1 MPGIVV
7 FRRRWSVGSDDLVLP
22 AIFLFLLHTTWFVIL
37 SVVLFGLAYNP
48 NEACSLNLVDH
59 GRGYLGILLSCMIA
73 EMAIIWLSMRGG
85 ILYTEP
91 RESMQYVLYVRLA
104 ILLIEFIYAIVG
116 IVWLTHYYNSCNDV
130 TAKNVTLGMVVCNWV
145 VILSV
150 CITVFCVF
158 DPTGRTFV
166 KLRATKRRQRN
177 LRTYN
182 LRSHPHPHAQA
193 TAGPAVS
200 LGSRPLLTEHPTEPP
215 MAASQKM
222 EALKHLELASRLGR
236 TGCSGAPNPGIV
248 FQSCPSGP
256 TQTLQIHTEAEKCCL
271 CPSRPR
277 FAPGVTIE
285 EDNCCGCNAI
295 AIRRHF
301 LDENMNS
308 VDIVY
313 TSCHDAVY
321 ETPFYVAVDHDK
333 KKVVISIRGT
343 LSPKDALTDLTGDA
357 ERLPVEGH
365 HGTWLGHKGM
375 VLSAEYI
382 KKKLEQEMVLSQAFG
397 RDLGRG
403 TKHYGLIVVGH
414 SLGAG
419 TAAILSFLLRPQYPT
434 IKCFAYSP
442 PGGLLSE
449 DAMEY
454 SKEFVTAVVLGK
466 DLVPRI
472 GLSQLEGFRRQLLDV
487 LQRSTKPKWR
497 IIIGATKCIPKSE
510 LPEEAEVT
518 AMASNRLSTHPSDLT
533 IALSASTPLYPP
545 GRIIHVVH
553 NHPAEHCC
561 CCEQEEPTYFAI
573 WGDNKAFNEVIISP
587 AMLHEHLPY
596 VVMEGLNKVLENYN
610 KGKTALLSAAK
621 VMVSP
626 TEVDLTPELIFQQ
639 QPLPTGPPGSSVHSL
654 EPPPAA
660 QRSSSIKSKSQS
672 EISLE
677 GFYETKALS
686 PARKDP
692 VELLL
697 LTTQERLSVE
707 LQARRAPLATMES
720 LSDNESIYSFDSRR
734 SSGFRSIRGS
744 PSLHAVMERDEGH
757 CFYIDP
763 AIPEE
768 NPSLSSRTELLAA
781 DSLSKHS
788 QDTQP
793 LEAGLGDGGGGGESP
808 RRRSSG
814 EEGGSSPAPARG
826 ELTLHNGRLGDS
838 PSPQVL
844 EFAEFIDSLFN
855 LDSKSSSFQDLYC
868 MMLSESPGGD
878 YGALPKS
885 VSEQEILLRAQYEPN
900 LVPKPPRLFAG
911 STDPSSGISVS
922 PSFPLSSSGE
932 LMDLTPTGLSS
943 QECLAADK
951 IRTSPTGHSASPSKQ
966 EDLMISALYQSVKA
980 PGVRHKPGGRRAG
993 RAGKGPGGARQPPA
1007 RIRHSSKGPSLPPP
1021 LPGHSSFALPS
1032 PWGPEA
1038 GQELLSALTD
1048 PRAPG
1053 RGRAALPERCRQQPK
1068 PRLRSEL
1075 LAPEPLRVLGAARP
1089 GAALGGQRCVLTP
1102 WMPVFETKPFATSSP
1117 PCGWATSLL
1126 GRISLLPF
1134 EGGLEKEL
1142 LPGAA
1147 APAPL
1152 LAPVSSKGSLR
1163 RVQEGC
1169 LIGSPRLPPPDPTA
1183 L

>member
-22 AIFLFLLHTTWFVIL
+22 AVFLFLLHTTWFVIL
-37 SVVLFGLAYNP
+37 SVVLFGLVYNP
-48 NEACSLNLVDH
+48 NETCSLNLVDH

-73 EMAIIWLSMRGG
+73 ELAIIWLSMRGS

-91 RESMQYVLYVRLA
+91 RDSMQYVLYVRLA
-104 ILLIEFIYAIVG
+104 ILVIEFVYAIVG
-116 IVWLTHYYNSCNDV
+116 IVWLTQYYTSCNDI
-130 TAKNVTLGMVVCNWV
+130 TAKSVTLGMVVCNWV

-150 CITVFCVF
+150 CITVLCVF

-182 LRSHPHPHAQA
+182 LRHRLEEGQASSWTRRLKVFLCCTRTKDSQSDAYSEIAYLFAEFFRDLDIVPSDIIAGLVLLRQRQRAKRSAVLDEANNDILAFLSGMPVTRNTKYLDLKNAQEMQRYREVCYYMLFA
-193 TAGPAVS
+193 LAAYGWPIY
-200 LGSRPLLTEHPTEPP
+200 LMRKPTCG
-215 MAASQKM
+215 
-222 EALKHLELASRLGR
+222 LCRLARS
-236 TGCSGAPNPGIV
+236 CS
-248 FQSCPSGP
+248 C
-256 TQTLQIHTEAEKCCL
+256 CCL

-277 FAPGVTIE
+277 YAPGVTIE

-301 LDENMNS
+301 LDENMTS

-419 TAAILSFLLRPQYPT
+419 TAAILSFLLRPQYPSL
-434 IKCFAYSP
+434 KCFAYSP

-466 DLVPRI
+466 DLVPRQVEKI

-497 IIIGATKCIPKSE
+497 IIVGATKCIPKSE
-510 LPEEAEVT
+510 LPEEPEENSVT
-518 AMASNRLSTHPSDLT
+518 SNRLWTHPSDLT

-553 NHPAEHCC
+553 NHPAEQCC
-561 CCEQEEPTYFAI
+561 CCEQEDPTYFAI

-626 TEVDLTPELIFQQ
+626 TEVDLTPELIFQS
-639 QPLPTGPPGSSVHSL
+639 QPLPSCPSVQIGTGAIPADRRNSST
-654 EPPPAA
+654 
-660 QRSSSIKSKSQS
+660 KSKSHS

-677 GFYETKALS
+677 GFYETKPLS
-686 PARKDP
+686 PVQKDP

-697 LTTQERLSVE
+697 LDTKERLSVE
-707 LQARRAPLATMES
+707 LQDRRAPLATMES

-744 PSLHAVMERDEGH
+744 PSLHAVMEKDETH

-763 AIPEE
+763 VIPEE

-788 QDTQP
+788 QETQP
-793 LEAGLGDGGGGGESP
+793 PENVLNSGGTTPQRRCSAEGAGSDGEHTSSSP
-808 RRRSSG
+808 R
-814 EEGGSSPAPARG
+814 EEPA
-826 ELTLHNGRLGDS
+826 LHNGRLADV

-855 LDSKSSSFQDLYC
+855 LDSKSSSFQDIYC
-868 MMLSESPGGD
+868 MMVSDSSSDFAEI
-878 YGALPKS
+878 PKS
-885 VSEQEILLRAQYEPN
+885 VSDQEILLRAQYEPN

-932 LMDLTPTGLSS
+932 LMDITPTGVSS
-943 QECLAADK
+943 QECLATDK
-951 IRTSPTGHSASPSKQ
+951 IRTSTPSGHVTSPAKQ
-966 EDLMISALYQSVKA
+966 DDLMISAL
-980 PGVRHKPGGRRAG
+980 
-993 RAGKGPGGARQPPA
+993 
-1007 RIRHSSKGPSLPPP
+1007 
-1021 LPGHSSFALPS
+1021 
-1032 PWGPEA
+1032 
-1038 GQELLSALTD
+1038 
-1048 PRAPG
+1048 
-1053 RGRAALPERCRQQPK
+1053 
-1068 PRLRSEL
+1068 
-1075 LAPEPLRVLGAARP
+1075 
-1089 GAALGGQRCVLTP
+1089 
-1102 WMPVFETKPFATSSP
+1102 
-1117 PCGWATSLL
+1117 
-1126 GRISLLPF
+1126 
-1134 EGGLEKEL
+1134 
-1142 LPGAA
+1142 
-1147 APAPL
+1147 
-1152 LAPVSSKGSLR
+1152 
-1163 RVQEGC
+1163 
-1169 LIGSPRLPPPDPTA
+1169 
-1183 L
+1183 

>member
-22 AIFLFLLHTTWFVIL
+22 AVFLFLLHTTWFVIL
-37 SVVLFGLAYNP
+37 SVVLFGLVYNP
-48 NEACSLNLVDH
+48 NETCSLNLVDH

-73 EMAIIWLSMRGG
+73 ELAIIWLSMRGS

-91 RESMQYVLYVRLA
+91 RDSMQYVLYVRLA
-104 ILLIEFIYAIVG
+104 ILVIEFVYAIVG
-116 IVWLTHYYNSCNDV
+116 IVWLTQYYTSCNDI
-130 TAKNVTLGMVVCNWV
+130 TAKSVTLGMVVCNWV

-150 CITVFCVF
+150 CITVLCVF

-182 LRSHPHPHAQA
+182 LRHRLEEGQASSWTRRLKVFLCCTRTKDSQSDAYSEIAYLFAEFFRDLDIVPSDIIAGLVLLRQRQRAKRNAVLDEANNDILAFLSGMPVTRNTKYLDLKNAQEMQRYREVCYYMLFA
-193 TAGPAVS
+193 LAAYGWPIY
-200 LGSRPLLTEHPTEPP
+200 LMRKPTCG
-215 MAASQKM
+215 
-222 EALKHLELASRLGR
+222 LCRLARS
-236 TGCSGAPNPGIV
+236 CS
-248 FQSCPSGP
+248 C
-256 TQTLQIHTEAEKCCL
+256 CCL

-277 FAPGVTIE
+277 YAPGVTIE

-301 LDENMNS
+301 LDENMTS

-419 TAAILSFLLRPQYPT
+419 TAAILSFLLRPQYPSL
-434 IKCFAYSP
+434 KCFAYSP

-497 IIIGATKCIPKSE
+497 IIVGATKCIPKSE
-510 LPEEAEVT
+510 LPEETEENSAP
-518 AMASNRLSTHPSDLT
+518 SNRLWAHPSDLT

-553 NHPAEHCC
+553 NHPAEQCC
-561 CCEQEEPTYFAI
+561 CCEQEDPTYFAI

-626 TEVDLTPELIFQQ
+626 TEVDLTPELIFQS
-639 QPLPTGPPGSSVHSL
+639 QPLPSGPSIQVGTGAIPAERRNSST
-654 EPPPAA
+654 
-660 QRSSSIKSKSQS
+660 KSKSHS

-677 GFYETKALS
+677 GFYETKPLS
-686 PARKDP
+686 PVQKDP

-697 LTTQERLSVE
+697 LDTKERLSVE
-707 LQARRAPLATMES
+707 LQDRRAPLATMES

-744 PSLHAVMERDEGH
+744 PSLHAVMEKDETH

-763 AIPEE
+763 IIPEE

-788 QDTQP
+788 QETQP
-793 LEAGLGDGGGGGESP
+793 PENVLNSGGSTPQRRCSAQGARSDGECSSSSP
-808 RRRSSG
+808 R
-814 EEGGSSPAPARG
+814 EEPA
-826 ELTLHNGRLGDS
+826 LHNGRLADV

-855 LDSKSSSFQDLYC
+855 LDSKSSSFQDIYC
-868 MMLSESPGGD
+868 MMVSDSSSDFAE
-878 YGALPKS
+878 LPKS
-885 VSEQEILLRAQYEPN
+885 MSDQEILLRAQYEPN

-932 LMDLTPTGLSS
+932 LMDITPMGVSS
-943 QECLAADK
+943 QECLTTEK
-951 IRTSPTGHSASPSKQ
+951 IRTSTPSGHVTSPAKQ
-966 EDLMISALYQSVKA
+966 DDLMISAL
-980 PGVRHKPGGRRAG
+980 
-993 RAGKGPGGARQPPA
+993 
-1007 RIRHSSKGPSLPPP
+1007 
-1021 LPGHSSFALPS
+1021 
-1032 PWGPEA
+1032 
-1038 GQELLSALTD
+1038 
-1048 PRAPG
+1048 
-1053 RGRAALPERCRQQPK
+1053 
-1068 PRLRSEL
+1068 
-1075 LAPEPLRVLGAARP
+1075 
-1089 GAALGGQRCVLTP
+1089 
-1102 WMPVFETKPFATSSP
+1102 
-1117 PCGWATSLL
+1117 
-1126 GRISLLPF
+1126 
-1134 EGGLEKEL
+1134 
-1142 LPGAA
+1142 
-1147 APAPL
+1147 
-1152 LAPVSSKGSLR
+1152 
-1163 RVQEGC
+1163 
-1169 LIGSPRLPPPDPTA
+1169 
-1183 L
+1183 

>member
-22 AIFLFLLHTTWFVIL
+22 AVFLFLLHTTWFVIL
-37 SVVLFGLAYNP
+37 SVVLFGLVYNP
-48 NEACSLNLVDH
+48 NETCSLNLVDH

-73 EMAIIWLSMRGG
+73 EVAIIWLSMRGS

-91 RESMQYVLYVRLA
+91 RDSMQYVLYVRLA
-104 ILLIEFIYAIVG
+104 ILVIEFVYAIVG
-116 IVWLTHYYNSCNDV
+116 IVWLTQYYTSCNDI
-130 TAKNVTLGMVVCNWV
+130 TAKSVTLGTYLECG
-145 VILSV
+145 LCAFPV
-150 CITVFCVF
+150 CITVLCVF

-182 LRSHPHPHAQA
+182 LRHRLEEGQASSWTRRLKVFLCCTRTKDSQSVGTKYLLSESKLHVWWRYVTSAERGSVGIFVLVSQRRIFMSVFDLQANNDILAFLSGMPVTRNTKYLDLKNAQEMQRYKEVCYYMLFA
-193 TAGPAVS
+193 LAAYGWPIY
-200 LGSRPLLTEHPTEPP
+200 LMRKPTCG
-215 MAASQKM
+215 
-222 EALKHLELASRLGR
+222 LCRLARS
-236 TGCSGAPNPGIV
+236 CS
-248 FQSCPSGP
+248 C
-256 TQTLQIHTEAEKCCL
+256 CCL

-277 FAPGVTIE
+277 YAPSVTIE

-301 LDENMNS
+301 LDENMTS

-419 TAAILSFLLRPQYPT
+419 TAAILSFLLRPQYPSL
-434 IKCFAYSP
+434 KCFAYSP

-466 DLVPRI
+466 DLVPRQVEKI

-487 LQRSTKPKWR
+487 LQRSNKPKWR
-497 IIIGATKCIPKSE
+497 IIVGATKCIPKSE
-510 LPEEAEVT
+510 LPEETEENSVT
-518 AMASNRLSTHPSDLT
+518 SNRLWTHPSDLT

-553 NHPAEHCC
+553 NHPAEQCC
-561 CCEQEEPTYFAI
+561 CCEQEDPTYFAI

-626 TEVDLTPELIFQQ
+626 TEVDLTPELIFQN
-639 QPLPTGPPGSSVHSL
+639 QPLPSGPSVHIGTG
-654 EPPPAA
+654 AITVD
-660 QRSSSIKSKSQS
+660 RRNSSTKSKSHS

-677 GFYETKALS
+677 GFYETKPLS
-686 PARKDP
+686 PVQKDP

-697 LTTQERLSVE
+697 LDTKERLSVE
-707 LQARRAPLATMES
+707 LQDRRAPLATMES

-744 PSLHAVMERDEGH
+744 PSLHAVMEKDETH

-763 AIPEE
+763 VIPEE

-788 QDTQP
+788 QETQAP
-793 LEAGLGDGGGGGESP
+793 DNVLNSGGTTP
-808 RRRSSG
+808 QRRCS
-814 EEGGSSPAPARG
+814 EEGASSEGDRVSLAPRE
-826 ELTLHNGRLGDS
+826 ELSLQNGRLTDV

-855 LDSKSSSFQDLYC
+855 LDSKSSSFQDIYC
-868 MMLSESPGGD
+868 MMVSDSSSDFAEM
-878 YGALPKS
+878 PKS
-885 VSEQEILLRAQYEPN
+885 VSDQEILLRAQYEPN

-932 LMDLTPTGLSS
+932 LMDITPTGVSS
-943 QECLAADK
+943 QECLATDK
-951 IRTSPTGHSASPSKQ
+951 IRTSTPSGHVTSPAKQ
-966 EDLMISALYQSVKA
+966 DDLMISAL
-980 PGVRHKPGGRRAG
+980 
-993 RAGKGPGGARQPPA
+993 
-1007 RIRHSSKGPSLPPP
+1007 
-1021 LPGHSSFALPS
+1021 
-1032 PWGPEA
+1032 
-1038 GQELLSALTD
+1038 
-1048 PRAPG
+1048 
-1053 RGRAALPERCRQQPK
+1053 
-1068 PRLRSEL
+1068 
-1075 LAPEPLRVLGAARP
+1075 
-1089 GAALGGQRCVLTP
+1089 
-1102 WMPVFETKPFATSSP
+1102 
-1117 PCGWATSLL
+1117 
-1126 GRISLLPF
+1126 
-1134 EGGLEKEL
+1134 
-1142 LPGAA
+1142 
-1147 APAPL
+1147 
-1152 LAPVSSKGSLR
+1152 
-1163 RVQEGC
+1163 
-1169 LIGSPRLPPPDPTA
+1169 
-1183 L
+1183 

>member
-22 AIFLFLLHTTWFVIL
+22 AVFLFLLHTTWFVIL
-37 SVVLFGLAYNP
+37 SVVLFGLVYNP

-73 EMAIIWLSMRGG
+73 EVAIIWLSMRGS

-91 RESMQYVLYVRLA
+91 RDSMQYVLYVRLA
-104 ILLIEFIYAIVG
+104 ILLIEFVYAIVG
-116 IVWLTHYYNSCNDV
+116 IVWLTQYYTSCNDI
-130 TAKNVTLGMVVCNWV
+130 TAKSVTLGMVVCNWV

-150 CITVFCVF
+150 CITVLCVF

-182 LRSHPHPHAQA
+182 LRHRLEEGQASSWTRRLKVFLCCTRTKDSQSDAYSEIAYLFAEFFRDLDIVPSDIIAGLVLLRQRQRAKRNAVLDEANNDILAFLSGMPVTRNTKYLDLKNAQEMQRYKEVCYYMLFA
-193 TAGPAVS
+193 LAAYGWPIY
-200 LGSRPLLTEHPTEPP
+200 LMRKPTCG
-215 MAASQKM
+215 
-222 EALKHLELASRLGR
+222 LCRLARS
-236 TGCSGAPNPGIV
+236 CS
-248 FQSCPSGP
+248 C
-256 TQTLQIHTEAEKCCL
+256 CCL

-277 FAPGVTIE
+277 YAPSVTIE

-301 LDENMNS
+301 LDENMTS

-419 TAAILSFLLRPQYPT
+419 TAAILSFLLRPQYPSL
-434 IKCFAYSP
+434 KCFAYSP

-487 LQRSTKPKWR
+487 LQRSNKPKWR
-497 IIIGATKCIPKSE
+497 IIVGATKCIPKTE
-510 LPEEAEVT
+510 LPEETEENSVT
-518 AMASNRLSTHPSDLT
+518 SNRLWTHPSDLT

-553 NHPAEHCC
+553 NHPAEQCC
-561 CCEQEEPTYFAI
+561 CCEQEDPTYFAI

-626 TEVDLTPELIFQQ
+626 TEVDLTPELIFQS
-639 QPLPTGPPGSSVHSL
+639 QPLPSGPSVQIGTGAITADLRNSST
-654 EPPPAA
+654 
-660 QRSSSIKSKSQS
+660 KSKSHS

-677 GFYETKALS
+677 GFYETKPLS
-686 PARKDP
+686 PVQKDP

-697 LTTQERLSVE
+697 LDTKERLSVE
-707 LQARRAPLATMES
+707 LQDRRAPLATMES
-720 LSDNESIYSFDSRR
+720 LSDNESLYSFDSRR

-744 PSLHAVMERDEGH
+744 PSLHAVMEKDETH

-788 QDTQP
+788 QETQP
-793 LEAGLGDGGGGGESP
+793 PDNVLNSGGTTP
-808 RRRSSG
+808 QRRCS
-814 EEGGSSPAPARG
+814 EEGASSEGDRVSLPPRE
-826 ELTLHNGRLGDS
+826 ELSLQNGRLTDV

-855 LDSKSSSFQDLYC
+855 LDSKSSSFQDIYC
-868 MMLSESPGGD
+868 MMVSDSSSDFAEM
-878 YGALPKS
+878 PKS
-885 VSEQEILLRAQYEPN
+885 VSDQEILLRAQYEPN

-932 LMDLTPTGLSS
+932 LMDITPTGVSS
-943 QECLAADK
+943 QECLATEK
-951 IRTSPTGHSASPSKQ
+951 IRTSTPSGHVTSPAKQ
-966 EDLMISALYQSVKA
+966 DDLMISAL
-980 PGVRHKPGGRRAG
+980 
-993 RAGKGPGGARQPPA
+993 
-1007 RIRHSSKGPSLPPP
+1007 
-1021 LPGHSSFALPS
+1021 
-1032 PWGPEA
+1032 
-1038 GQELLSALTD
+1038 
-1048 PRAPG
+1048 
-1053 RGRAALPERCRQQPK
+1053 
-1068 PRLRSEL
+1068 
-1075 LAPEPLRVLGAARP
+1075 
-1089 GAALGGQRCVLTP
+1089 
-1102 WMPVFETKPFATSSP
+1102 
-1117 PCGWATSLL
+1117 
-1126 GRISLLPF
+1126 
-1134 EGGLEKEL
+1134 
-1142 LPGAA
+1142 
-1147 APAPL
+1147 
-1152 LAPVSSKGSLR
+1152 
-1163 RVQEGC
+1163 
-1169 LIGSPRLPPPDPTA
+1169 
-1183 L
+1183 

>member
-22 AIFLFLLHTTWFVIL
+22 AVFLFLLHTTWFVIL
-37 SVVLFGLAYNP
+37 SVVLFGLVYNP
-48 NEACSLNLVDH
+48 NETCSLNLVDH

-73 EMAIIWLSMRGG
+73 EVAIIWLSMRGS

-91 RESMQYVLYVRLA
+91 RDSMQYVLYVRLA
-104 ILLIEFIYAIVG
+104 ILVIEFVYAIVG
-116 IVWLTHYYNSCNDV
+116 IVWLTQYYTSCNDI
-130 TAKNVTLGMVVCNWV
+130 TAKSVTLGTYLECG
-145 VILSV
+145 LCAFLV
-150 CITVFCVF
+150 CITVLCVF

-182 LRSHPHPHAQA
+182 LRHRLEEGQASSWTRRLKVFLCCTRTKDSQSDAYSEIAYLFAEFFRDLDIVPSDIIAGLVLLRQRQRAKRNAVLDEANNDILAFLSGMPVTRNTKYLDLKNAQEMQRYKEVCYYMLFA
-193 TAGPAVS
+193 LAAYGWPIY
-200 LGSRPLLTEHPTEPP
+200 LMRKPTCG
-215 MAASQKM
+215 
-222 EALKHLELASRLGR
+222 LCRLARS
-236 TGCSGAPNPGIV
+236 CS
-248 FQSCPSGP
+248 C
-256 TQTLQIHTEAEKCCL
+256 CCL

-277 FAPGVTIE
+277 YAPSVTIE

-301 LDENMNS
+301 LDENMTS

-419 TAAILSFLLRPQYPT
+419 TAAILSFLLRPQYPSL
-434 IKCFAYSP
+434 KCFAYSP

-466 DLVPRI
+466 DLVPRQVEKI

-487 LQRSTKPKWR
+487 LQRSNKPKWR
-497 IIIGATKCIPKSE
+497 IIVGATKCIPKSE
-510 LPEEAEVT
+510 LPEETEENSVT
-518 AMASNRLSTHPSDLT
+518 SNRLWTHPSDLT

-553 NHPAEHCC
+553 NHPAEQCC
-561 CCEQEEPTYFAI
+561 CCEQEDPTYFAI

-626 TEVDLTPELIFQQ
+626 TEVDLTPELIFQN
-639 QPLPTGPPGSSVHSL
+639 QPLPSGPSVQIGTGAITVDRRNSST
-654 EPPPAA
+654 
-660 QRSSSIKSKSQS
+660 KSKSHS

-677 GFYETKALS
+677 GFYETKPLS
-686 PARKDP
+686 PVQKDP

-697 LTTQERLSVE
+697 LDTKERLSVE
-707 LQARRAPLATMES
+707 LQDRRAPLATMES

-744 PSLHAVMERDEGH
+744 PSLHAVMEKDETH

-763 AIPEE
+763 VIPEE

-788 QDTQP
+788 QETQAP
-793 LEAGLGDGGGGGESP
+793 DNVLNSGGTTP
-808 RRRSSG
+808 QRRCS
-814 EEGGSSPAPARG
+814 EEGASSEGDRVSLAPRE
-826 ELTLHNGRLGDS
+826 ELSLQNGRLTDV

-855 LDSKSSSFQDLYC
+855 LDSKSSSFQDIYC
-868 MMLSESPGGD
+868 MMVSDSSSDFAEM
-878 YGALPKS
+878 PKS
-885 VSEQEILLRAQYEPN
+885 VSDQEILLRAQYEPN

-932 LMDLTPTGLSS
+932 LMDITPTGVSS
-943 QECLAADK
+943 QECLATDK
-951 IRTSPTGHSASPSKQ
+951 IRTSTPSGHVTSPAKQ
-966 EDLMISALYQSVKA
+966 DDLMISAL
-980 PGVRHKPGGRRAG
+980 
-993 RAGKGPGGARQPPA
+993 
-1007 RIRHSSKGPSLPPP
+1007 
-1021 LPGHSSFALPS
+1021 
-1032 PWGPEA
+1032 
-1038 GQELLSALTD
+1038 
-1048 PRAPG
+1048 
-1053 RGRAALPERCRQQPK
+1053 
-1068 PRLRSEL
+1068 
-1075 LAPEPLRVLGAARP
+1075 
-1089 GAALGGQRCVLTP
+1089 
-1102 WMPVFETKPFATSSP
+1102 
-1117 PCGWATSLL
+1117 
-1126 GRISLLPF
+1126 
-1134 EGGLEKEL
+1134 
-1142 LPGAA
+1142 
-1147 APAPL
+1147 
-1152 LAPVSSKGSLR
+1152 
-1163 RVQEGC
+1163 
-1169 LIGSPRLPPPDPTA
+1169 
-1183 L
+1183 

>member
-1 MPGIVV
+1 AFPAGILFLTLCPVLRLPTPQLLLLLLLQALSLWILQDAYSEIAYLFAEF
-7 FRRRWSVGSDDLVLP
+7 FRDLDIVPSDIIAGLVLLRQRQR
-22 AIFLFLLHTTWFVIL
+22 AKRNAVLDEANNDILAFLSGMPVTRNTKYLDLKNAQEMQRYREVCYYM
-37 SVVLFGLAYNP
+37 LFALAAYGWPIYLMRKPTCGL
-48 NEACSLNLVDH
+48 C
-59 GRGYLGILLSCMIA
+59 
-73 EMAIIWLSMRGG
+73 
-85 ILYTEP
+85 
-91 RESMQYVLYVRLA
+91 RLA
-104 ILLIEFIYAIVG
+104 R
-116 IVWLTHYYNSCNDV
+116 SC
-130 TAKNVTLGMVVCNWV
+130 
-145 VILSV
+145 
-150 CITVFCVF
+150 
-158 DPTGRTFV
+158 
-166 KLRATKRRQRN
+166 
-177 LRTYN
+177 
-182 LRSHPHPHAQA
+182 
-193 TAGPAVS
+193 
-200 LGSRPLLTEHPTEPP
+200 
-215 MAASQKM
+215 
-222 EALKHLELASRLGR
+222 
-236 TGCSGAPNPGIV
+236 
-248 FQSCPSGP
+248 SC
-256 TQTLQIHTEAEKCCL
+256 CCL

-277 FAPGVTIE
+277 YAPGVTIE

-301 LDENMNS
+301 LDENMTS

-419 TAAILSFLLRPQYPT
+419 TAAILSFLLRPQYPSL
-434 IKCFAYSP
+434 KCFAYSP

-497 IIIGATKCIPKSE
+497 IIVGATKCIPKSE
-510 LPEEAEVT
+510 LPEEPEENSVT
-518 AMASNRLSTHPSDLT
+518 SNRLWTHPSDLT

-553 NHPAEHCC
+553 NHPAEQCC
-561 CCEQEEPTYFAI
+561 CCEQEDPTYFAI

-626 TEVDLTPELIFQQ
+626 TEVDLTPELIFQS
-639 QPLPTGPPGSSVHSL
+639 QPLPSCPTVQIGTGAIPVDRRNSST
-654 EPPPAA
+654 
-660 QRSSSIKSKSQS
+660 KSKSHS

-677 GFYETKALS
+677 GFYETKPLS
-686 PARKDP
+686 PVQKDP

-697 LTTQERLSVE
+697 LDTKERLSVE
-707 LQARRAPLATMES
+707 LQDRRAPLATMES

-744 PSLHAVMERDEGH
+744 PSLHAVMEKDETH

-763 AIPEE
+763 VIPEE

-788 QDTQP
+788 QETQP
-793 LEAGLGDGGGGGESP
+793 PENVLNSGGTTPQRRCSAEGTGEP
-808 RRRSSG
+808 
-814 EEGGSSPAPARG
+814 P
-826 ELTLHNGRLGDS
+826 LHNGRLADV

-855 LDSKSSSFQDLYC
+855 LDSKSSSFQDIYC
-868 MMLSESPGGD
+868 MMVSDSSSDFAEI
-878 YGALPKS
+878 PKS
-885 VSEQEILLRAQYEPN
+885 VSDQEILLRAQYEPN

-932 LMDLTPTGLSS
+932 LMDITPTGVSS
-943 QECLAADK
+943 QECLATDK
-951 IRTSPTGHSASPSKQ
+951 IRTSTPSGHVTSPAKQ
-966 EDLMISALYQSVKA
+966 DDLMISAL
-980 PGVRHKPGGRRAG
+980 
-993 RAGKGPGGARQPPA
+993 
-1007 RIRHSSKGPSLPPP
+1007 
-1021 LPGHSSFALPS
+1021 
-1032 PWGPEA
+1032 
-1038 GQELLSALTD
+1038 
-1048 PRAPG
+1048 
-1053 RGRAALPERCRQQPK
+1053 
-1068 PRLRSEL
+1068 
-1075 LAPEPLRVLGAARP
+1075 
-1089 GAALGGQRCVLTP
+1089 
-1102 WMPVFETKPFATSSP
+1102 
-1117 PCGWATSLL
+1117 
-1126 GRISLLPF
+1126 
-1134 EGGLEKEL
+1134 
-1142 LPGAA
+1142 
-1147 APAPL
+1147 
-1152 LAPVSSKGSLR
+1152 
-1163 RVQEGC
+1163 
-1169 LIGSPRLPPPDPTA
+1169 
-1183 L
+1183 

>member
-22 AIFLFLLHTTWFVIL
+22 AVFLFLLHTTWFVIL
-37 SVVLFGLAYNP
+37 SVVLFGLVYNP
-48 NEACSLNLVDH
+48 NETCSLNLVDH

-73 EMAIIWLSMRGG
+73 ELAIIWLSMRGS

-91 RESMQYVLYVRLA
+91 RDSMQYVLYVRLA
-104 ILLIEFIYAIVG
+104 ILVIEFVYAIVG
-116 IVWLTHYYNSCNDV
+116 IVWLTQYYTSCNDI
-130 TAKNVTLGMVVCNWV
+130 TAKSVTLGME
-145 VILSV
+145 LERGLGAV
-150 CITVFCVF
+150 CITVLCVF

-182 LRSHPHPHAQA
+182 LRHRLEEGQASSWTRRLKVFLCCTRTKDSQSDAYSEIAYLFAEFFRDLDIVPSDIIAGLVLLRQRQRAKRNAVLDEANNDILAFLSGMPVTRNTKYLDLKNAQEMQRYREVCYYMLFA
-193 TAGPAVS
+193 LAAYGWPIY
-200 LGSRPLLTEHPTEPP
+200 LMRKPTCG
-215 MAASQKM
+215 
-222 EALKHLELASRLGR
+222 LCRLARS
-236 TGCSGAPNPGIV
+236 CS
-248 FQSCPSGP
+248 C
-256 TQTLQIHTEAEKCCL
+256 CCL

-277 FAPGVTIE
+277 YAPGVTIE

-301 LDENMNS
+301 LDENMTS

-419 TAAILSFLLRPQYPT
+419 TAAILSFLLRPQYPSL
-434 IKCFAYSP
+434 KCFAYSP

-466 DLVPRI
+466 DLVPRQVEQI

-497 IIIGATKCIPKSE
+497 IIVGATKCIPKSE
-510 LPEEAEVT
+510 LPEEPEENSVT
-518 AMASNRLSTHPSDLT
+518 SNRLWTHPSDLT

-553 NHPAEHCC
+553 NHPAEQCC
-561 CCEQEEPTYFAI
+561 CCEQEDPTYFAI

-626 TEVDLTPELIFQQ
+626 TEVDLTPELIFQS
-639 QPLPTGPPGSSVHSL
+639 QPLPSCPSVQIGTGAIPVDRRNSST
-654 EPPPAA
+654 
-660 QRSSSIKSKSQS
+660 KSKSHS

-677 GFYETKALS
+677 GFYETKPLS
-686 PARKDP
+686 PVQKDP

-697 LTTQERLSVE
+697 LDTKERLSVE
-707 LQARRAPLATMES
+707 LQDRRAPLATMES

-744 PSLHAVMERDEGH
+744 PSLHAVMEKDETH

-763 AIPEE
+763 VIPEE

-788 QDTQP
+788 QETQP
-793 LEAGLGDGGGGGESP
+793 PENVLNSGGTTPQRRCSAEGTGSDGERTSSSP
-808 RRRSSG
+808 R
-814 EEGGSSPAPARG
+814 EEPA
-826 ELTLHNGRLGDS
+826 LHNGRLADV

-855 LDSKSSSFQDLYC
+855 LDSKSSSFQDIYC
-868 MMLSESPGGD
+868 MMVSDSSSDFAEI
-878 YGALPKS
+878 PKS
-885 VSEQEILLRAQYEPN
+885 VSDQEILLRAQYEPN

-932 LMDLTPTGLSS
+932 LMDITPTGVSS
-943 QECLAADK
+943 QECLATDK
-951 IRTSPTGHSASPSKQ
+951 IRTSTPSGHVTSPAKQ
-966 EDLMISALYQSVKA
+966 DDLMISAL
-980 PGVRHKPGGRRAG
+980 
-993 RAGKGPGGARQPPA
+993 
-1007 RIRHSSKGPSLPPP
+1007 
-1021 LPGHSSFALPS
+1021 
-1032 PWGPEA
+1032 
-1038 GQELLSALTD
+1038 
-1048 PRAPG
+1048 
-1053 RGRAALPERCRQQPK
+1053 
-1068 PRLRSEL
+1068 
-1075 LAPEPLRVLGAARP
+1075 
-1089 GAALGGQRCVLTP
+1089 
-1102 WMPVFETKPFATSSP
+1102 
-1117 PCGWATSLL
+1117 
-1126 GRISLLPF
+1126 
-1134 EGGLEKEL
+1134 
-1142 LPGAA
+1142 
-1147 APAPL
+1147 
-1152 LAPVSSKGSLR
+1152 
-1163 RVQEGC
+1163 
-1169 LIGSPRLPPPDPTA
+1169 
-1183 L
+1183 

>member
-22 AIFLFLLHTTWFVIL
+22 AVFLFLLHTTWFVIL
-37 SVVLFGLAYNP
+37 SVVLFGLVYNP
-48 NEACSLNLVDH
+48 NETCSLNLVDH

-73 EMAIIWLSMRGG
+73 ELAIIWLSMRGS

-91 RESMQYVLYVRLA
+91 RDSMQYVLYVRLA
-104 ILLIEFIYAIVG
+104 ILVIEFVYAIVG
-116 IVWLTHYYNSCNDV
+116 IVWLTQYYTSCNDI
-130 TAKNVTLGMVVCNWV
+130 TAKSVTLGMVVCNWV

-150 CITVFCVF
+150 CITVLCVF

-182 LRSHPHPHAQA
+182 LRHRLEEGQASSWTRRLKVFLCCTRTKDSQSDAYSEIAYLFAEFFRDLDIVPSDIIAGLVLLRQRQRAKRNAVLDEANNDILAFLSGMPVTRNTKYLDLKNAQEMQRYREVCYYMLFA
-193 TAGPAVS
+193 LAAYGWPIY
-200 LGSRPLLTEHPTEPP
+200 LMRKPTCG
-215 MAASQKM
+215 
-222 EALKHLELASRLGR
+222 LCRLARS
-236 TGCSGAPNPGIV
+236 CS
-248 FQSCPSGP
+248 C
-256 TQTLQIHTEAEKCCL
+256 CCL

-277 FAPGVTIE
+277 YAPGVTIE

-301 LDENMNS
+301 LDENMTS

-419 TAAILSFLLRPQYPT
+419 TAAILSFLLRPQYPSL
-434 IKCFAYSP
+434 KCFAYSP

-497 IIIGATKCIPKSE
+497 IIVGATKCIPKSE
-510 LPEEAEVT
+510 LPEEPEENSVT
-518 AMASNRLSTHPSDLT
+518 SNRLWTHPSDLT

-553 NHPAEHCC
+553 NHPAEQCC
-561 CCEQEEPTYFAI
+561 CCEQEDPTYFAI

-626 TEVDLTPELIFQQ
+626 TEVDLTPELIFQS
-639 QPLPTGPPGSSVHSL
+639 QPLPSCPTVQIGTGAIPVDRRNSST
-654 EPPPAA
+654 
-660 QRSSSIKSKSQS
+660 KSKSHS

-677 GFYETKALS
+677 GFYETKPLS
-686 PARKDP
+686 PVQKDP

-697 LTTQERLSVE
+697 LDTKERLSVE
-707 LQARRAPLATMES
+707 LQDRRAPLATMES

-744 PSLHAVMERDEGH
+744 PSLHAVMEKDETH

-763 AIPEE
+763 VIPEE

-788 QDTQP
+788 QETQP
-793 LEAGLGDGGGGGESP
+793 PENVLNSGGTTPQRRCSAEGTGSDGERTSSSP
-808 RRRSSG
+808 R
-814 EEGGSSPAPARG
+814 EEPP
-826 ELTLHNGRLGDS
+826 LHNGRLADV

-855 LDSKSSSFQDLYC
+855 LDSKSSSFQDIYC
-868 MMLSESPGGD
+868 MMVSDSSSDFAEI
-878 YGALPKS
+878 PKS
-885 VSEQEILLRAQYEPN
+885 VSDQEILLRAQYEPN

-932 LMDLTPTGLSS
+932 LMDITPTGVSS
-943 QECLAADK
+943 QECLATDK
-951 IRTSPTGHSASPSKQ
+951 IRTSTPSGHVTSPAKQ
-966 EDLMISALYQSVKA
+966 DDLMISAL
-980 PGVRHKPGGRRAG
+980 
-993 RAGKGPGGARQPPA
+993 
-1007 RIRHSSKGPSLPPP
+1007 
-1021 LPGHSSFALPS
+1021 
-1032 PWGPEA
+1032 
-1038 GQELLSALTD
+1038 
-1048 PRAPG
+1048 
-1053 RGRAALPERCRQQPK
+1053 
-1068 PRLRSEL
+1068 
-1075 LAPEPLRVLGAARP
+1075 
-1089 GAALGGQRCVLTP
+1089 
-1102 WMPVFETKPFATSSP
+1102 
-1117 PCGWATSLL
+1117 
-1126 GRISLLPF
+1126 
-1134 EGGLEKEL
+1134 
-1142 LPGAA
+1142 
-1147 APAPL
+1147 
-1152 LAPVSSKGSLR
+1152 
-1163 RVQEGC
+1163 
-1169 LIGSPRLPPPDPTA
+1169 
-1183 L
+1183 

>member
-22 AIFLFLLHTTWFVIL
+22 AVFLFLLHTTWFVIL
-37 SVVLFGLAYNP
+37 SVVLFGLVYNP
-48 NEACSLNLVDH
+48 NETCSLNLVDH

-73 EMAIIWLSMRGG
+73 EVAIIWLSMRGS

-91 RESMQYVLYVRLA
+91 RDSMQYVLYVRLA
-104 ILLIEFIYAIVG
+104 ILVIEFVYAIVG
-116 IVWLTHYYNSCNDV
+116 IVWLTQYYTSCNDI
-130 TAKNVTLGMVVCNWV
+130 TAKSVTLGMVVCNWV

-150 CITVFCVF
+150 CITVLCVF

-182 LRSHPHPHAQA
+182 LRHRLEEGQASSWTRRLKVFLCCTRTKDSQSDAYSEIAYLFAEFFRDLDIVPSDIIAGLVLLRQRQRAKRSAVLDEANNDILAFLSGMPVTRNTKYLDLKNAQEMQRYKEVCYYMLFA
-193 TAGPAVS
+193 LAAYGWPIY
-200 LGSRPLLTEHPTEPP
+200 LMRKPTCG
-215 MAASQKM
+215 
-222 EALKHLELASRLGR
+222 LCRLARS
-236 TGCSGAPNPGIV
+236 CS
-248 FQSCPSGP
+248 C
-256 TQTLQIHTEAEKCCL
+256 CCL

-277 FAPGVTIE
+277 YAPSVTIE

-301 LDENMNS
+301 LDENMTS

-419 TAAILSFLLRPQYPT
+419 TAAILSFLLRPQYPSV
-434 IKCFAYSP
+434 KCFAYSP

-487 LQRSTKPKWR
+487 LQRSNKPKWR
-497 IIIGATKCIPKSE
+497 IIVGATKCIPKSE
-510 LPEEAEVT
+510 LPEETEENSVT
-518 AMASNRLSTHPSDLT
+518 SNRLWTHPSDLT

-553 NHPAEHCC
+553 NHPAEQCC
-561 CCEQEEPTYFAI
+561 CCEQEDPTYFAI

-626 TEVDLTPELIFQQ
+626 TEVDLTPELIFQS
-639 QPLPTGPPGSSVHSL
+639 QPLPSGPSAQMGTGAVTVDRRNSST
-654 EPPPAA
+654 
-660 QRSSSIKSKSQS
+660 KSKSHS

-677 GFYETKALS
+677 GFYETKPLS
-686 PARKDP
+686 PVQKDP

-697 LTTQERLSVE
+697 LDTKERLSVE
-707 LQARRAPLATMES
+707 LQDRRAPLATMES

-744 PSLHAVMERDEGH
+744 PSLHAVMEKDETH

-763 AIPEE
+763 VIPEE

-788 QDTQP
+788 QETQP
-793 LEAGLGDGGGGGESP
+793 PDNVLNSGGTTP
-808 RRRSSG
+808 QRRCS
-814 EEGGSSPAPARG
+814 EEGASSEGDHVSLAPRE
-826 ELTLHNGRLGDS
+826 ELSLQNGRLTDV

-855 LDSKSSSFQDLYC
+855 LDSKSSSFQDIYC
-868 MMLSESPGGD
+868 MMVSDSSSDFAEM
-878 YGALPKS
+878 PKS
-885 VSEQEILLRAQYEPN
+885 VSDQEILLRAQYEPN

-932 LMDLTPTGLSS
+932 LMDITPTGVSS
-943 QECLAADK
+943 QECLATDK
-951 IRTSPTGHSASPSKQ
+951 IRTSTPSGHVTSPAKQ
-966 EDLMISALYQSVKA
+966 DDLMISAL
-980 PGVRHKPGGRRAG
+980 
-993 RAGKGPGGARQPPA
+993 
-1007 RIRHSSKGPSLPPP
+1007 
-1021 LPGHSSFALPS
+1021 
-1032 PWGPEA
+1032 
-1038 GQELLSALTD
+1038 
-1048 PRAPG
+1048 
-1053 RGRAALPERCRQQPK
+1053 
-1068 PRLRSEL
+1068 
-1075 LAPEPLRVLGAARP
+1075 
-1089 GAALGGQRCVLTP
+1089 
-1102 WMPVFETKPFATSSP
+1102 
-1117 PCGWATSLL
+1117 
-1126 GRISLLPF
+1126 
-1134 EGGLEKEL
+1134 
-1142 LPGAA
+1142 
-1147 APAPL
+1147 
-1152 LAPVSSKGSLR
+1152 
-1163 RVQEGC
+1163 
-1169 LIGSPRLPPPDPTA
+1169 
-1183 L
+1183 

>member
-22 AIFLFLLHTTWFVIL
+22 AVFLFLLHTTWFVIL
-37 SVVLFGLAYNP
+37 SVVLFGLVYNP
-48 NEACSLNLVDH
+48 NETCSLNLVDH

-73 EMAIIWLSMRGG
+73 ELAIIWLSMRGS

-91 RESMQYVLYVRLA
+91 RDSMQYVLYVRLA
-104 ILLIEFIYAIVG
+104 ILVIEFVYAIVG
-116 IVWLTHYYNSCNDV
+116 IVWLTQYYTSCNDI
-130 TAKNVTLGMVVCNWV
+130 TAKSVTLGMVVCNWV

-150 CITVFCVF
+150 CITVLCVF

-182 LRSHPHPHAQA
+182 LRHRLEEGQASSWTRRLKVFLCCTRTKDSQSDAYSEIAYLFAEFFRDLDIVPSDIIAGLVLLRQRQRAKRNAVLDEANNDILAFLSGMPVTRNTKYLDLKNAQEMQRYREVCYYMLFA
-193 TAGPAVS
+193 LAAYGWPIY
-200 LGSRPLLTEHPTEPP
+200 LMRKPTCG
-215 MAASQKM
+215 
-222 EALKHLELASRLGR
+222 LCRLARS
-236 TGCSGAPNPGIV
+236 CS
-248 FQSCPSGP
+248 C
-256 TQTLQIHTEAEKCCL
+256 CCL

-277 FAPGVTIE
+277 YAPGVTIE

-301 LDENMNS
+301 LDENMTS

-419 TAAILSFLLRPQYPT
+419 TAAILSFLLRPQYPSL
-434 IKCFAYSP
+434 KCFAYSP

-466 DLVPRI
+466 DLVPRQVEKI

-497 IIIGATKCIPKSE
+497 IIVGATKCIPKSE
-510 LPEEAEVT
+510 LPEEPEENSVT
-518 AMASNRLSTHPSDLT
+518 SNRLWTHPSDLT

-553 NHPAEHCC
+553 NHPAEQCC
-561 CCEQEEPTYFAI
+561 CCEQEDPTYFAI

-626 TEVDLTPELIFQQ
+626 TEVDLTPELIFQS
-639 QPLPTGPPGSSVHSL
+639 QPLPSCPSVQIGTGAIPADRRNSST
-654 EPPPAA
+654 
-660 QRSSSIKSKSQS
+660 KSKSHS

-677 GFYETKALS
+677 GFYETKPLS
-686 PARKDP
+686 PVQKDP

-697 LTTQERLSVE
+697 LDTKERLSVE
-707 LQARRAPLATMES
+707 LQDRRAPLATMES

-744 PSLHAVMERDEGH
+744 PSLHAVMEKDETH

-788 QDTQP
+788 QETQP
-793 LEAGLGDGGGGGESP
+793 PENILNSGGTTPQRRCSAEGTGSDGERTSLSP
-808 RRRSSG
+808 R
-814 EEGGSSPAPARG
+814 EEPA
-826 ELTLHNGRLGDS
+826 LHNGRLADV

-855 LDSKSSSFQDLYC
+855 LDSKSSSFQDIYC
-868 MMLSESPGGD
+868 MMVSDSSSDFAEM
-878 YGALPKS
+878 PKS
-885 VSEQEILLRAQYEPN
+885 VSDQEILLRAQYEPN

-932 LMDLTPTGLSS
+932 LMDITPTGVSS
-943 QECLAADK
+943 QECLATDK
-951 IRTSPTGHSASPSKQ
+951 IRTSTPSGHVTSPAKQ
-966 EDLMISALYQSVKA
+966 DDLMISAL
-980 PGVRHKPGGRRAG
+980 
-993 RAGKGPGGARQPPA
+993 
-1007 RIRHSSKGPSLPPP
+1007 
-1021 LPGHSSFALPS
+1021 
-1032 PWGPEA
+1032 
-1038 GQELLSALTD
+1038 
-1048 PRAPG
+1048 
-1053 RGRAALPERCRQQPK
+1053 
-1068 PRLRSEL
+1068 
-1075 LAPEPLRVLGAARP
+1075 
-1089 GAALGGQRCVLTP
+1089 
-1102 WMPVFETKPFATSSP
+1102 
-1117 PCGWATSLL
+1117 
-1126 GRISLLPF
+1126 
-1134 EGGLEKEL
+1134 
-1142 LPGAA
+1142 
-1147 APAPL
+1147 
-1152 LAPVSSKGSLR
+1152 
-1163 RVQEGC
+1163 
-1169 LIGSPRLPPPDPTA
+1169 
-1183 L
+1183 

>member
-1 MPGIVV
+1 
-7 FRRRWSVGSDDLVLP
+7 
-22 AIFLFLLHTTWFVIL
+22 
-37 SVVLFGLAYNP
+37 
-48 NEACSLNLVDH
+48 
-59 GRGYLGILLSCMIA
+59 
-73 EMAIIWLSMRGG
+73 
-85 ILYTEP
+85 
-91 RESMQYVLYVRLA
+91 
-104 ILLIEFIYAIVG
+104 
-116 IVWLTHYYNSCNDV
+116 
-130 TAKNVTLGMVVCNWV
+130 MVVCNWV

-150 CITVFCVF
+150 CITVLCVF

-182 LRSHPHPHAQA
+182 LRHRLEEGQASSWTRRLKVFLCCTRTKDSQSDAYSEIAYLFAEFFRDLDIVPSDIIAGLVLLRQRQRAKRNAVLDEANNDILAFLSGMPVTRNTKYLDLKNTGAVSFAVEWDTEGNPQEKRRILPKSPPHSLGAELGEEGDAQQGGL
-193 TAGPAVS
+193 TVETGNEEEHSRRLPAV
-200 LGSRPLLTEHPTEPP
+200 H
-215 MAASQKM
+215 
-222 EALKHLELASRLGR
+222 
-236 TGCSGAPNPGIV
+236 V
-248 FQSCPSGP
+248 FQQEMQRYREVCYYMLFALAAYGWPIYLMRKPTCGLCRLARSCSC
-256 TQTLQIHTEAEKCCL
+256 CCL

-277 FAPGVTIE
+277 YAPGVTIE

-301 LDENMNS
+301 LDENMTS

-419 TAAILSFLLRPQYPT
+419 TAAILSFLLRPQYPSL
-434 IKCFAYSP
+434 KCFAYSP
-442 PGGLLSE
+442 PGGLL
-449 DAMEY
+449 
-454 SKEFVTAVVLGK
+454 
-466 DLVPRI
+466 RI

-497 IIIGATKCIPKSE
+497 IIVGATKCIPKSE
-510 LPEEAEVT
+510 LPEETEENSVP
-518 AMASNRLSTHPSDLT
+518 SNRLWAHPSDLT

-553 NHPAEHCC
+553 NHPAEQCC
-561 CCEQEEPTYFAI
+561 CCEQEDPTYFAI

-626 TEVDLTPELIFQQ
+626 TEVDLTPELIFQS
-639 QPLPTGPPGSSVHSL
+639 QPLPSGPSIQVGTGAIPAERRNSST
-654 EPPPAA
+654 
-660 QRSSSIKSKSQS
+660 KSKSHS

-677 GFYETKALS
+677 GFYETKPLS
-686 PARKDP
+686 PVQKDP

-697 LTTQERLSVE
+697 LDTKERLSVE
-707 LQARRAPLATMES
+707 LQDRRAPLATMES

-744 PSLHAVMERDEGH
+744 PSLHAVMEKDETH

-763 AIPEE
+763 IIPEE

-788 QDTQP
+788 QETQP
-793 LEAGLGDGGGGGESP
+793 PENVLNSGGSTPQRRCSAGSDGERGSSSP
-808 RRRSSG
+808 R
-814 EEGGSSPAPARG
+814 EEPA
-826 ELTLHNGRLGDS
+826 LHNGRLADV

-855 LDSKSSSFQDLYC
+855 LDSKSSSFQDIYC
-868 MMLSESPGGD
+868 MMVSDSSSDFAE
-878 YGALPKS
+878 LPKS
-885 VSEQEILLRAQYEPN
+885 VSDQEILLRAQYEPN

-932 LMDLTPTGLSS
+932 LMDITPTGVSS
-943 QECLAADK
+943 QECLAMDK
-951 IRTSPTGHSASPSKQ
+951 IRTSTPSGHVTSPAKQ
-966 EDLMISALYQSVKA
+966 DDLMISAL
-980 PGVRHKPGGRRAG
+980 
-993 RAGKGPGGARQPPA
+993 
-1007 RIRHSSKGPSLPPP
+1007 
-1021 LPGHSSFALPS
+1021 
-1032 PWGPEA
+1032 
-1038 GQELLSALTD
+1038 
-1048 PRAPG
+1048 
-1053 RGRAALPERCRQQPK
+1053 
-1068 PRLRSEL
+1068 
-1075 LAPEPLRVLGAARP
+1075 
-1089 GAALGGQRCVLTP
+1089 
-1102 WMPVFETKPFATSSP
+1102 
-1117 PCGWATSLL
+1117 
-1126 GRISLLPF
+1126 
-1134 EGGLEKEL
+1134 
-1142 LPGAA
+1142 
-1147 APAPL
+1147 
-1152 LAPVSSKGSLR
+1152 
-1163 RVQEGC
+1163 
-1169 LIGSPRLPPPDPTA
+1169 
-1183 L
+1183 

>member
-22 AIFLFLLHTTWFVIL
+22 AVFLFLLHTTWFVIL
-37 SVVLFGLAYNP
+37 SVVLFGLVYNP
-48 NEACSLNLVDH
+48 NETCSLNLVDH

-73 EMAIIWLSMRGG
+73 EVAIIWLSMRGS

-91 RESMQYVLYVRLA
+91 RDSMQYVLYVRLA
-104 ILLIEFIYAIVG
+104 ILVIEFVYAIVG
-116 IVWLTHYYNSCNDV
+116 IVWLTQYYTSCNDI
-130 TAKNVTLGMVVCNWV
+130 TAKSVTLGMVVCNWV

-150 CITVFCVF
+150 CITVLCVF

-182 LRSHPHPHAQA
+182 LRHRLEEGQASSWTRRLKVFLCCTRTKDSQSDAYSEIAYLFAEFFRDLDIVPSDIIAGLVLLRQRQRAKRNAVLDEANNDILAFLSGMPVTRNTKYLDLKNAQEMQRYKEVCYYMLFA
-193 TAGPAVS
+193 LAAYGWPIY
-200 LGSRPLLTEHPTEPP
+200 LMRKPTCG
-215 MAASQKM
+215 
-222 EALKHLELASRLGR
+222 LCRLARS
-236 TGCSGAPNPGIV
+236 CS
-248 FQSCPSGP
+248 C
-256 TQTLQIHTEAEKCCL
+256 CCL

-277 FAPGVTIE
+277 YAPSVTIE

-301 LDENMNS
+301 LDENMTS

-419 TAAILSFLLRPQYPT
+419 TAAILSFLLRPQYPSL
-434 IKCFAYSP
+434 KCFAYSP

-466 DLVPRI
+466 DLVPRQVEKI

-487 LQRSTKPKWR
+487 LQRSNKPKWR
-497 IIIGATKCIPKSE
+497 IIVGATKCIPKSE
-510 LPEEAEVT
+510 LPEETEENSVT
-518 AMASNRLSTHPSDLT
+518 SNRLWTHPSDLT

-553 NHPAEHCC
+553 NHPAEQCC
-561 CCEQEEPTYFAI
+561 CCEQEDPTYFAI

-626 TEVDLTPELIFQQ
+626 TEVDLTPELIFQS
-639 QPLPTGPPGSSVHSL
+639 QPLPSGPSVQIGTGAVTVDRRNSST
-654 EPPPAA
+654 
-660 QRSSSIKSKSQS
+660 KSKSQS

-677 GFYETKALS
+677 GFYETKPVS
-686 PARKDP
+686 PVQKDP

-697 LTTQERLSVE
+697 LDTKERLSVE
-707 LQARRAPLATMES
+707 LQDRRAPLATMES

-744 PSLHAVMERDEGH
+744 PSLHAVMEKDETH

-763 AIPEE
+763 VIPEE

-788 QDTQP
+788 QETQP
-793 LEAGLGDGGGGGESP
+793 PDNVLNSGGTTP
-808 RRRSSG
+808 QRRCS
-814 EEGGSSPAPARG
+814 EEGASSEGDRVSLAPRE
-826 ELTLHNGRLGDS
+826 ELSLQNGRLTDV

-855 LDSKSSSFQDLYC
+855 LDSKSSSFQDIYC
-868 MMLSESPGGD
+868 MMVSDSSSDFAEM
-878 YGALPKS
+878 PKS
-885 VSEQEILLRAQYEPN
+885 VSDQEILLRAQYEPN

-932 LMDLTPTGLSS
+932 LMDITPTGVSS
-943 QECLAADK
+943 QECLATDK
-951 IRTSPTGHSASPSKQ
+951 IRTSTPSGHVTSPAKQ
-966 EDLMISALYQSVKA
+966 DDLMISAL
-980 PGVRHKPGGRRAG
+980 
-993 RAGKGPGGARQPPA
+993 
-1007 RIRHSSKGPSLPPP
+1007 
-1021 LPGHSSFALPS
+1021 
-1032 PWGPEA
+1032 
-1038 GQELLSALTD
+1038 
-1048 PRAPG
+1048 
-1053 RGRAALPERCRQQPK
+1053 
-1068 PRLRSEL
+1068 
-1075 LAPEPLRVLGAARP
+1075 
-1089 GAALGGQRCVLTP
+1089 
-1102 WMPVFETKPFATSSP
+1102 
-1117 PCGWATSLL
+1117 
-1126 GRISLLPF
+1126 
-1134 EGGLEKEL
+1134 
-1142 LPGAA
+1142 
-1147 APAPL
+1147 
-1152 LAPVSSKGSLR
+1152 
-1163 RVQEGC
+1163 
-1169 LIGSPRLPPPDPTA
+1169 
-1183 L
+1183 

>member
-22 AIFLFLLHTTWFVIL
+22 AVFLFLLHTTWFVIL
-37 SVVLFGLAYNP
+37 SVVLFGLVYNP
-48 NEACSLNLVDH
+48 NETCSLNLVDH

-73 EMAIIWLSMRGG
+73 EVAIIWLSMRGS

-91 RESMQYVLYVRLA
+91 RDSMQYVLYVRLA
-104 ILLIEFIYAIVG
+104 ILVIEFVYAIVG
-116 IVWLTHYYNSCNDV
+116 IVWLTQYYTSCNDI
-130 TAKNVTLGMVVCNWV
+130 TAKSVTLGMYLECGSCAF
-145 VILSV
+145 LV
-150 CITVFCVF
+150 CITVLCVF

-182 LRSHPHPHAQA
+182 LRHRLEEGQASSWTRRLKVFLCCTRTKDSQSDAYSEIAYLFAEFFRDLDIVPSDIIAGLVLLRQRQRAKRNAVLDEANNDILAFLSGMPVTRNTKYLDLKNAQEMQRYKEVCYYMLFA
-193 TAGPAVS
+193 LAAYGWPIY
-200 LGSRPLLTEHPTEPP
+200 LMRKPTCG
-215 MAASQKM
+215 
-222 EALKHLELASRLGR
+222 LCRLARS
-236 TGCSGAPNPGIV
+236 CS
-248 FQSCPSGP
+248 C
-256 TQTLQIHTEAEKCCL
+256 CCL

-277 FAPGVTIE
+277 YAPSVTIE

-301 LDENMNS
+301 LDENMTS

-419 TAAILSFLLRPQYPT
+419 TAAILSFLLRPQYPSL
-434 IKCFAYSP
+434 KCFAYSP

-466 DLVPRI
+466 DLVPRQVEKI

-487 LQRSTKPKWR
+487 LQRSNKPKWR
-497 IIIGATKCIPKSE
+497 IIVGATKCIPKSE
-510 LPEEAEVT
+510 LPEETEENSVT
-518 AMASNRLSTHPSDLT
+518 SNRLWTHPSDLT

-553 NHPAEHCC
+553 NHPAEQCC
-561 CCEQEEPTYFAI
+561 CCEQEDPTYFAI

-626 TEVDLTPELIFQQ
+626 TEVDLTPELIFQN
-639 QPLPTGPPGSSVHSL
+639 QPLPSGPSVQIGTGAITVDRRNSST
-654 EPPPAA
+654 
-660 QRSSSIKSKSQS
+660 KSKSHS

-677 GFYETKALS
+677 GFYETKPLS
-686 PARKDP
+686 PVQKDP

-697 LTTQERLSVE
+697 LDTKERLSVE
-707 LQARRAPLATMES
+707 LQDRRAPLATMES

-744 PSLHAVMERDEGH
+744 PSLHAVMEKDETH

-763 AIPEE
+763 VIPEE

-788 QDTQP
+788 QETQAP
-793 LEAGLGDGGGGGESP
+793 DNVLNSGGTTP
-808 RRRSSG
+808 QRRCS
-814 EEGGSSPAPARG
+814 EEGASSEGDHVSLAPRE
-826 ELTLHNGRLGDS
+826 ELSLQNGRLTDV

-855 LDSKSSSFQDLYC
+855 LDSKSSSFQDIYC
-868 MMLSESPGGD
+868 MMVSDSSSDFAEM
-878 YGALPKS
+878 PKS
-885 VSEQEILLRAQYEPN
+885 VSDQEILLRAQYEPN

-932 LMDLTPTGLSS
+932 LMDITPTGVSS
-943 QECLAADK
+943 QECLATDK
-951 IRTSPTGHSASPSKQ
+951 IRTSTPSGHVTSPAKQ
-966 EDLMISALYQSVKA
+966 DDLMISAL
-980 PGVRHKPGGRRAG
+980 
-993 RAGKGPGGARQPPA
+993 
-1007 RIRHSSKGPSLPPP
+1007 
-1021 LPGHSSFALPS
+1021 
-1032 PWGPEA
+1032 
-1038 GQELLSALTD
+1038 
-1048 PRAPG
+1048 
-1053 RGRAALPERCRQQPK
+1053 
-1068 PRLRSEL
+1068 
-1075 LAPEPLRVLGAARP
+1075 
-1089 GAALGGQRCVLTP
+1089 
-1102 WMPVFETKPFATSSP
+1102 
-1117 PCGWATSLL
+1117 
-1126 GRISLLPF
+1126 
-1134 EGGLEKEL
+1134 
-1142 LPGAA
+1142 
-1147 APAPL
+1147 
-1152 LAPVSSKGSLR
+1152 
-1163 RVQEGC
+1163 
-1169 LIGSPRLPPPDPTA
+1169 
-1183 L
+1183 

>member
-37 SVVLFGLAYNP
+37 SVVLFGLVYNP

-104 ILLIEFIYAIVG
+104 ILVIEFIYAIVG
-116 IVWLTHYYNSCNDV
+116 IVWLTQYYTSCNDL

-150 CITVFCVF
+150 CITVLCVF

-182 LRSHPHPHAQA
+182 LRHRLEEGQA
-193 TAGPAVS
+193 TSWSRRLKVFLCCTRTKDSQSDAYSEIAYLFAEFFRDLDIVPSDIIAGLVLLRRRGQRRGGPAV
-200 LGSRPLLTEHPTEPP
+200 LGEARRAAPSPIQGSPLGLEAQEMLRYKDVCYYMLFALAAYGWP
-215 MAASQKM
+215 MYLMRKPACGLCQ
-222 EALKHLELASRLGR
+222 LARS
-236 TGCSGAPNPGIV
+236 CSDPVHGGLWKGI
-248 FQSCPSGP
+248 
-256 TQTLQIHTEAEKCCL
+256 KK
-271 CPSRPR
+271 
-277 FAPGVTIE
+277 
-285 EDNCCGCNAI
+285 
-295 AIRRHF
+295 
-301 LDENMNS
+301 
-308 VDIVY
+308 
-313 TSCHDAVY
+313 VY

-419 TAAILSFLLRPQYPT
+419 TASILSFLLRPQYPT
-434 IKCFAYSP
+434 LKCFAYSP

-497 IIIGATKCIPKSE
+497 IIVGATKCIPKSE
-510 LPEEAEVT
+510 LPEEVEVAT
-518 AMASNRLSTHPSDLT
+518 LASTRLWTHPSDLT

-553 NHPAEHCC
+553 NHPAEQCC

-639 QPLPTGPPGSSVHSL
+639 QPLPTGPPMPAGLALELPAPDHHNSV
-654 EPPPAA
+654 
-660 QRSSSIKSKSQS
+660 RSKS
-672 EISLE
+672 
-677 GFYETKALS
+677 
-686 PARKDP
+686 
-692 VELLL
+692 
-697 LTTQERLSVE
+697 
-707 LQARRAPLATMES
+707 
-720 LSDNESIYSFDSRR
+720 
-734 SSGFRSIRGS
+734 
-744 PSLHAVMERDEGH
+744 H
-757 CFYIDP
+757 
-763 AIPEE
+763 
-768 NPSLSSRTELLAA
+768 
-781 DSLSKHS
+781 
-788 QDTQP
+788 
-793 LEAGLGDGGGGGESP
+793 
-808 RRRSSG
+808 
-814 EEGGSSPAPARG
+814 
-826 ELTLHNGRLGDS
+826 
-838 PSPQVL
+838 PQVL

-868 MMLSESPGGD
+868 MVVPESPTSD
-878 YGALPKS
+878 YAEGPKS
-885 VSEQEILLRAQYEPN
+885 PSQQEILLRAQFEPN

-911 STDPSSGISVS
+911 SADPSSGISLS

-932 LMDLTPTGLSS
+932 LMDLTPTGLGS
-943 QECLAADK
+943 QECLAVDK
-951 IRTSPTGHSASPSKQ
+951 IRTSTPTGHGASPAKQ
-966 EDLMISALYQSVKA
+966 DDLVISA
-980 PGVRHKPGGRRAG
+980 R
-993 RAGKGPGGARQPPA
+993 
-1007 RIRHSSKGPSLPPP
+1007 
-1021 LPGHSSFALPS
+1021 
-1032 PWGPEA
+1032 
-1038 GQELLSALTD
+1038 
-1048 PRAPG
+1048 
-1053 RGRAALPERCRQQPK
+1053 
-1068 PRLRSEL
+1068 
-1075 LAPEPLRVLGAARP
+1075 
-1089 GAALGGQRCVLTP
+1089 
-1102 WMPVFETKPFATSSP
+1102 
-1117 PCGWATSLL
+1117 
-1126 GRISLLPF
+1126 
-1134 EGGLEKEL
+1134 
-1142 LPGAA
+1142 
-1147 APAPL
+1147 
-1152 LAPVSSKGSLR
+1152 
-1163 RVQEGC
+1163 
-1169 LIGSPRLPPPDPTA
+1169 
-1183 L
+1183 

>member
-1 MPGIVV
+1 AMPGIVV

-22 AIFLFLLHTTWFVIL
+22 AVFLFLLHTTWFVIL
-37 SVVLFGLAYNP
+37 SVVLFGLVYNP
-48 NEACSLNLVDH
+48 NESCSLNLVDH

-73 EMAIIWLSMRGG
+73 EVAIIWLSMRGS

-91 RESMQYVLYVRLA
+91 RDSMQYVLYVRLA
-104 ILLIEFIYAIVG
+104 ILVIEFVYAIVG
-116 IVWLTHYYNSCNDV
+116 IVWLTQYYASCNDI
-130 TAKNVTLGMVVCNWV
+130 TAKSVTLGMVVCNWV

-150 CITVFCVF
+150 CITVLCVF

-182 LRSHPHPHAQA
+182 LRHRLEEGQA
-193 TAGPAVS
+193 SSWTRRLKVFLCCTRTKDSQSDAYSEIAYLFAEFFRDLDIVPSDIIAGLVLLRQRQRAKRNAVLDEANNDILAFLS
-200 LGSRPLLTEHPTEPP
+200 GMPVTRNTKYLDLKNTQEMQRYKEVCYYMLFALAAYGWPIYLMRNPTCG
-215 MAASQKM
+215 
-222 EALKHLELASRLGR
+222 LCRLARS
-236 TGCSGAPNPGIV
+236 CS
-248 FQSCPSGP
+248 C
-256 TQTLQIHTEAEKCCL
+256 CCL

-277 FAPGVTIE
+277 YAPSVTIE

-301 LDENMNS
+301 LDENMTS

-419 TAAILSFLLRPQYPT
+419 TAAILSFLLRPQYPSL
-434 IKCFAYSP
+434 KCFAYSP

-466 DLVPRI
+466 DLVPRQVEKI

-487 LQRSTKPKWR
+487 LQRSNKPKWR
-497 IIIGATKCIPKSE
+497 IIVGATKCIPKSE
-510 LPEEAEVT
+510 LPEETEENSVT
-518 AMASNRLSTHPSDLT
+518 SNRLWTHPSDLT

-553 NHPAEHCC
+553 NHPAEQCC
-561 CCEQEEPTYFAI
+561 CCEQEDPTYFAI

-626 TEVDLTPELIFQQ
+626 TEVDLTPELIFQS
-639 QPLPTGPPGSSVHSL
+639 QPLPSGPSVQIGTGALAVDRRNSST
-654 EPPPAA
+654 
-660 QRSSSIKSKSQS
+660 KSKSHS

-677 GFYETKALS
+677 GFYETKPLS
-686 PARKDP
+686 PVQKDP

-697 LTTQERLSVE
+697 LDTKERLSVE
-707 LQARRAPLATMES
+707 LQDRRAPLATMES

-744 PSLHAVMERDEGH
+744 PSLHAVMEKDETH

-763 AIPEE
+763 VIPEE

-788 QDTQP
+788 QETQP
-793 LEAGLGDGGGGGESP
+793 PDNLL
-808 RRRSSG
+808 SSG
-814 EEGGSSPAPARG
+814 GTTPQRRCSEEGPGSEGDRVSLAPRE
-826 ELTLHNGRLGDS
+826 ELSLQNGRLTDV

-855 LDSKSSSFQDLYC
+855 LDSKSSSFQDIYC
-868 MMLSESPGGD
+868 MMVSDSSSDFAEM
-878 YGALPKS
+878 PKS
-885 VSEQEILLRAQYEPN
+885 VSDQEILLRAQYEPN

-932 LMDLTPTGLSS
+932 LMDISPTGGSS
-943 QECLAADK
+943 QECLATEK
-951 IRTSPTGHSASPSKQ
+951 IRTSTPSGHVTSPAKQ
-966 EDLMISALYQSVKA
+966 DDLMISAL
-980 PGVRHKPGGRRAG
+980 
-993 RAGKGPGGARQPPA
+993 
-1007 RIRHSSKGPSLPPP
+1007 
-1021 LPGHSSFALPS
+1021 
-1032 PWGPEA
+1032 
-1038 GQELLSALTD
+1038 
-1048 PRAPG
+1048 
-1053 RGRAALPERCRQQPK
+1053 
-1068 PRLRSEL
+1068 
-1075 LAPEPLRVLGAARP
+1075 
-1089 GAALGGQRCVLTP
+1089 
-1102 WMPVFETKPFATSSP
+1102 
-1117 PCGWATSLL
+1117 
-1126 GRISLLPF
+1126 
-1134 EGGLEKEL
+1134 
-1142 LPGAA
+1142 
-1147 APAPL
+1147 
-1152 LAPVSSKGSLR
+1152 
-1163 RVQEGC
+1163 
-1169 LIGSPRLPPPDPTA
+1169 
-1183 L
+1183 

>member
-22 AIFLFLLHTTWFVIL
+22 AVFLFLLHTTWFVIL
-37 SVVLFGLAYNP
+37 SVVLFGLVYNP
-48 NEACSLNLVDH
+48 NETCSLNLVDH

-73 EMAIIWLSMRGG
+73 ELAIIWLSMRGS

-91 RESMQYVLYVRLA
+91 RDSMQYVLYVRLA
-104 ILLIEFIYAIVG
+104 ILVIEFVYAIVG
-116 IVWLTHYYNSCNDV
+116 IVWLTQYYTSCNDI
-130 TAKNVTLGMVVCNWV
+130 TAKSVTLGMVVCNWV

-150 CITVFCVF
+150 CITVLCVF

-182 LRSHPHPHAQA
+182 LRHRLEEGQASSWTRRLKVFLCCTRTKDSQSDAYSEIAYLFAEFFRDLDIVPSDIIAGLVLLRQRQRAKRSAVLDEANNDILAFLSGMPVTRNTKYLDLKNAQEMQRYREVCYYMLFA
-193 TAGPAVS
+193 LAAYGWPIY
-200 LGSRPLLTEHPTEPP
+200 LMRKPTCG
-215 MAASQKM
+215 
-222 EALKHLELASRLGR
+222 LCRLARS
-236 TGCSGAPNPGIV
+236 CS
-248 FQSCPSGP
+248 C
-256 TQTLQIHTEAEKCCL
+256 CCL

-277 FAPGVTIE
+277 YTPGVTIE

-301 LDENMNS
+301 LDENMTS

-419 TAAILSFLLRPQYPT
+419 TAAILSFLLRPQYPSL
-434 IKCFAYSP
+434 KCFAYSP

-466 DLVPRI
+466 DLVPRQVEMI

-497 IIIGATKCIPKSE
+497 IIVGATKCIPKSE
-510 LPEEAEVT
+510 LPEEPEENSVT
-518 AMASNRLSTHPSDLT
+518 SNRLWTHPSDLT

-553 NHPAEHCC
+553 NHPAEQCC
-561 CCEQEEPTYFAI
+561 CCEQEDPTYFAI

-626 TEVDLTPELIFQQ
+626 TEVDLTPELIFQS
-639 QPLPTGPPGSSVHSL
+639 QPLPSCPSVQIGTGAIPADRRNSST
-654 EPPPAA
+654 
-660 QRSSSIKSKSQS
+660 KSKSHS

-677 GFYETKALS
+677 GFYETKPLS
-686 PARKDP
+686 PVQKDP

-697 LTTQERLSVE
+697 LDTKERLSVE
-707 LQARRAPLATMES
+707 LQDRRAPLATMES

-744 PSLHAVMERDEGH
+744 PSLHAVMEKDETH

-763 AIPEE
+763 VIPEE

-788 QDTQP
+788 QETQP
-793 LEAGLGDGGGGGESP
+793 PENVLNSGGTTPQRRCSAEGTGSDGERASSSP
-808 RRRSSG
+808 R
-814 EEGGSSPAPARG
+814 EEPV
-826 ELTLHNGRLGDS
+826 LHNGRLADV

-855 LDSKSSSFQDLYC
+855 LDSKSSSFQDIYC
-868 MMLSESPGGD
+868 MMVSDSSSDFAEI
-878 YGALPKS
+878 PKS
-885 VSEQEILLRAQYEPN
+885 VSDQEILLRAQYEPN

-932 LMDLTPTGLSS
+932 LMDITPTGVSS
-943 QECLAADK
+943 QECLATDK
-951 IRTSPTGHSASPSKQ
+951 IRTSTPSGHVTSPAKQ
-966 EDLMISALYQSVKA
+966 DDLMISAL
-980 PGVRHKPGGRRAG
+980 
-993 RAGKGPGGARQPPA
+993 
-1007 RIRHSSKGPSLPPP
+1007 
-1021 LPGHSSFALPS
+1021 
-1032 PWGPEA
+1032 
-1038 GQELLSALTD
+1038 
-1048 PRAPG
+1048 
-1053 RGRAALPERCRQQPK
+1053 
-1068 PRLRSEL
+1068 
-1075 LAPEPLRVLGAARP
+1075 
-1089 GAALGGQRCVLTP
+1089 
-1102 WMPVFETKPFATSSP
+1102 
-1117 PCGWATSLL
+1117 
-1126 GRISLLPF
+1126 
-1134 EGGLEKEL
+1134 
-1142 LPGAA
+1142 
-1147 APAPL
+1147 
-1152 LAPVSSKGSLR
+1152 
-1163 RVQEGC
+1163 
-1169 LIGSPRLPPPDPTA
+1169 
-1183 L
+1183 

>member
-22 AIFLFLLHTTWFVIL
+22 AVFLFLLHTTWFVIL
-37 SVVLFGLAYNP
+37 SVVLFGLVYNP
-48 NEACSLNLVDH
+48 NETCSLNLVDH

-73 EMAIIWLSMRGG
+73 ELAIIWLSMRGS

-91 RESMQYVLYVRLA
+91 RDSMQYVLYVRLA
-104 ILLIEFIYAIVG
+104 ILVIEFVYAIVG
-116 IVWLTHYYNSCNDV
+116 IVWLTQYYTSCNDI
-130 TAKNVTLGMVVCNWV
+130 TAKSVTLGTELECG
-145 VILSV
+145 LGAV
-150 CITVFCVF
+150 CITVLCVF

-182 LRSHPHPHAQA
+182 LRHRLEEGQASSWTRRLKVFLCCTRTKDSQSDAYSEIAYLFAEFFRDLDIVPSDIIAGLVLLRQRQRAKRNAVLDEANNDILAFLSGMPVTRNTKYLDLKNAQEMQRYREVCYYMLFA
-193 TAGPAVS
+193 LAAYGWPIY
-200 LGSRPLLTEHPTEPP
+200 LMRKPTCG
-215 MAASQKM
+215 
-222 EALKHLELASRLGR
+222 LCRLARS
-236 TGCSGAPNPGIV
+236 CS
-248 FQSCPSGP
+248 C
-256 TQTLQIHTEAEKCCL
+256 CCL

-277 FAPGVTIE
+277 YAPGVTIE

-301 LDENMNS
+301 LDENMTS

-419 TAAILSFLLRPQYPT
+419 TAAILSFLLRPQYPSL
-434 IKCFAYSP
+434 KCFAYSP

-466 DLVPRI
+466 DLVPRQVEKI

-497 IIIGATKCIPKSE
+497 IIVGATKCIPKSE
-510 LPEEAEVT
+510 LPEEPEENSVT
-518 AMASNRLSTHPSDLT
+518 SNRLWTHPSDLT

-553 NHPAEHCC
+553 NHPAEQCC

-626 TEVDLTPELIFQQ
+626 TEVDLTPELIFQS
-639 QPLPTGPPGSSVHSL
+639 QPLPSCPSVQIGTGAIPADRRNSST
-654 EPPPAA
+654 
-660 QRSSSIKSKSQS
+660 KSKSHS

-677 GFYETKALS
+677 GFYETKPLS
-686 PARKDP
+686 PVQKDP

-697 LTTQERLSVE
+697 LDTKERLSVE
-707 LQARRAPLATMES
+707 LQDRRAPLATMES

-744 PSLHAVMERDEGH
+744 PSLHAVMEKDETH

-763 AIPEE
+763 VIPEE

-788 QDTQP
+788 QETQP
-793 LEAGLGDGGGGGESP
+793 PENVLNSGGTTPQRRCSAEGTGSDGEHTSSSP
-808 RRRSSG
+808 R
-814 EEGGSSPAPARG
+814 EEPA
-826 ELTLHNGRLGDS
+826 LHNGRLADV

-855 LDSKSSSFQDLYC
+855 LDSKSSSFQDIYC
-868 MMLSESPGGD
+868 MMVSDSSSDFAEI
-878 YGALPKS
+878 PKS
-885 VSEQEILLRAQYEPN
+885 VSDQEILLRAQYEPN

-932 LMDLTPTGLSS
+932 LMDITPTGVSS
-943 QECLAADK
+943 QECLATDK
-951 IRTSPTGHSASPSKQ
+951 IRTSTPSGHVTSPAKQ
-966 EDLMISALYQSVKA
+966 DDLMISAL
-980 PGVRHKPGGRRAG
+980 
-993 RAGKGPGGARQPPA
+993 
-1007 RIRHSSKGPSLPPP
+1007 
-1021 LPGHSSFALPS
+1021 
-1032 PWGPEA
+1032 
-1038 GQELLSALTD
+1038 
-1048 PRAPG
+1048 
-1053 RGRAALPERCRQQPK
+1053 
-1068 PRLRSEL
+1068 
-1075 LAPEPLRVLGAARP
+1075 
-1089 GAALGGQRCVLTP
+1089 
-1102 WMPVFETKPFATSSP
+1102 
-1117 PCGWATSLL
+1117 
-1126 GRISLLPF
+1126 
-1134 EGGLEKEL
+1134 
-1142 LPGAA
+1142 
-1147 APAPL
+1147 
-1152 LAPVSSKGSLR
+1152 
-1163 RVQEGC
+1163 
-1169 LIGSPRLPPPDPTA
+1169 
-1183 L
+1183 

>member
-1 MPGIVV
+1 MRK
-7 FRRRWSVGSDDLVLP
+7 RR
-22 AIFLFLLHTTWFVIL
+22 
-37 SVVLFGLAYNP
+37 
-48 NEACSLNLVDH
+48 
-59 GRGYLGILLSCMIA
+59 
-73 EMAIIWLSMRGG
+73 
-85 ILYTEP
+85 P
-91 RESMQYVLYVRLA
+91 RELA
-104 ILLIEFIYAIVG
+104 ILVIEFIYAIVG
-116 IVWLTHYYNSCNDV
+116 IVWLTQYYTSCNDL

-150 CITVFCVF
+150 CITVLCVF

-182 LRSHPHPHAQA
+182 LRHRLEEGQA
-193 TAGPAVS
+193 TSWSRRLKVFLCCTRTKDSQSDAYSEIAYLFAEFFRDLDIVPSDIIAGLVLLRQRQRAKRNAVLDEANNDILAFLSGMPVTRNTKYLDLKNSQEMLRYKEVCYYMLFALAAYGWPMYLMRKPACG
-200 LGSRPLLTEHPTEPP
+200 LC
-215 MAASQKM
+215 Q
-222 EALKHLELASRLGR
+222 LARS
-236 TGCSGAPNPGIV
+236 CS
-248 FQSCPSGP
+248 
-256 TQTLQIHTEAEKCCL
+256 CCL
-271 CPSRPR
+271 CPARPR

-301 LDENMNS
+301 LDENMTA

-434 IKCFAYSP
+434 LKCFAYSP

-466 DLVPRI
+466 DLVPRRVASHKLCPLSTVPIPVDCSSLPGGFPSPRGESQSPQSRRMGGPTLPDLPSLARPCRAADSRLPVYPSHPVILMAWSFCFCGCHVPARSAPTPHASPGPWPGQADTCLASFPRI

-497 IIIGATKCIPKSE
+497 IIVGATKCIPKSE
-510 LPEEAEVT
+510 LPEEVEVAT
-518 AMASNRLSTHPSDLT
+518 LASTRLWTHPSDLT

-553 NHPAEHCC
+553 NHPAEQCC

-639 QPLPTGPPGSSVHSL
+639 QPLPTGPPVPAGLALELPTADHRNSSV
-654 EPPPAA
+654 
-660 QRSSSIKSKSQS
+660 RSKSQS
-672 EISLE
+672 EVSLE
-677 GFYETKALS
+677 GFSEGRLLS
-686 PARKDP
+686 PVAAAAAARQDP

-697 LTTQERLSVE
+697 LSTQERLAAE

-720 LSDNESIYSFDSRR
+720 LSDTESLYSFDSRR

-744 PSLHAVMERDEGH
+744 PSLHAVLERDEGH
-757 CFYIDP
+757 LFYIDP

-793 LEAGLGDGGGGGESP
+793 LEAALGSGGVTPERPPSAAANEEEEGGDGGGV
-808 RRRSSG
+808 
-814 EEGGSSPAPARG
+814 APGA
-826 ELTLHNGRLGDS
+826 ELALHNGRLGDS

-868 MMLSESPGGD
+868 MVVPESPTSD
-878 YGALPKS
+878 YAEGPKS
-885 VSEQEILLRAQYEPN
+885 PSQQEILLRAQFEPN

-911 STDPSSGISVS
+911 SADPSSGISLS

-932 LMDLTPTGLSS
+932 PMDLSPTGLSS
-943 QECLAADK
+943 QECLAVDK
-951 IRTSPTGHSASPSKQ
+951 IRTSTPTGRGASPAKQ
-966 EDLMISALYQSVKA
+966 DDLVISA
-980 PGVRHKPGGRRAG
+980 R
-993 RAGKGPGGARQPPA
+993 
-1007 RIRHSSKGPSLPPP
+1007 
-1021 LPGHSSFALPS
+1021 
-1032 PWGPEA
+1032 
-1038 GQELLSALTD
+1038 
-1048 PRAPG
+1048 
-1053 RGRAALPERCRQQPK
+1053 
-1068 PRLRSEL
+1068 
-1075 LAPEPLRVLGAARP
+1075 
-1089 GAALGGQRCVLTP
+1089 
-1102 WMPVFETKPFATSSP
+1102 
-1117 PCGWATSLL
+1117 
-1126 GRISLLPF
+1126 
-1134 EGGLEKEL
+1134 
-1142 LPGAA
+1142 
-1147 APAPL
+1147 
-1152 LAPVSSKGSLR
+1152 
-1163 RVQEGC
+1163 
-1169 LIGSPRLPPPDPTA
+1169 
-1183 L
+1183 

>member
-1 MPGIVV
+1 DAYSEIAYLFAEFFRDLDIVP
-7 FRRRWSVGSDDLVLP
+7 SDIIAGLVLLRQRQR
-22 AIFLFLLHTTWFVIL
+22 AKRSAVLDEANNDILAFLSGMPVTRNTKYLDLKNAQEMQRYREVCYYM
-37 SVVLFGLAYNP
+37 LFALAAYGWPIYLMRKPTCGL
-48 NEACSLNLVDH
+48 C
-59 GRGYLGILLSCMIA
+59 
-73 EMAIIWLSMRGG
+73 
-85 ILYTEP
+85 
-91 RESMQYVLYVRLA
+91 RLA
-104 ILLIEFIYAIVG
+104 R
-116 IVWLTHYYNSCNDV
+116 SC
-130 TAKNVTLGMVVCNWV
+130 
-145 VILSV
+145 
-150 CITVFCVF
+150 
-158 DPTGRTFV
+158 
-166 KLRATKRRQRN
+166 
-177 LRTYN
+177 
-182 LRSHPHPHAQA
+182 
-193 TAGPAVS
+193 
-200 LGSRPLLTEHPTEPP
+200 
-215 MAASQKM
+215 
-222 EALKHLELASRLGR
+222 
-236 TGCSGAPNPGIV
+236 
-248 FQSCPSGP
+248 SC
-256 TQTLQIHTEAEKCCL
+256 CCL

-277 FAPGVTIE
+277 YAPGVTIE

-301 LDENMNS
+301 LDENMTS

-419 TAAILSFLLRPQYPT
+419 TAAILSFLLRPQYPSL
-434 IKCFAYSP
+434 KCFAYSP

-466 DLVPRI
+466 DLVPRQVEKI

-497 IIIGATKCIPKSE
+497 IIVGATKCIPKSE
-510 LPEEAEVT
+510 LPEEPEENSVT
-518 AMASNRLSTHPSDLT
+518 SNRLWTHPSDLT

-553 NHPAEHCC
+553 NHPAEQCC
-561 CCEQEEPTYFAI
+561 CCEQEDPTYFAI

-626 TEVDLTPELIFQQ
+626 TEVDLTPELIFQS
-639 QPLPTGPPGSSVHSL
+639 QPLPSCPSVQIGTGAIPADRRNSST
-654 EPPPAA
+654 
-660 QRSSSIKSKSQS
+660 KSKSHS

-677 GFYETKALS
+677 GFYETKPLS
-686 PARKDP
+686 PVQKDP

-697 LTTQERLSVE
+697 LDTKERLSVE
-707 LQARRAPLATMES
+707 LQDRRAPLATMES

-744 PSLHAVMERDEGH
+744 PSLHAVMEKDETH

-763 AIPEE
+763 VIPEE

-788 QDTQP
+788 QETQP
-793 LEAGLGDGGGGGESP
+793 PENVLNSGGTTPQRRCSAEGTGSDGERASSSP
-808 RRRSSG
+808 R
-814 EEGGSSPAPARG
+814 EEPA
-826 ELTLHNGRLGDS
+826 LHNGRLADV

-855 LDSKSSSFQDLYC
+855 LDSKSSSFQDIYC
-868 MMLSESPGGD
+868 MMVSDSSSDFAEI
-878 YGALPKS
+878 PKS
-885 VSEQEILLRAQYEPN
+885 VSDQEILLRAQYEPN

-932 LMDLTPTGLSS
+932 LMDITPTGVSS
-943 QECLAADK
+943 QECLATDK
-951 IRTSPTGHSASPSKQ
+951 IRTSTPSGHVTSPAKQ
-966 EDLMISALYQSVKA
+966 DDLMISAL
-980 PGVRHKPGGRRAG
+980 
-993 RAGKGPGGARQPPA
+993 
-1007 RIRHSSKGPSLPPP
+1007 
-1021 LPGHSSFALPS
+1021 
-1032 PWGPEA
+1032 
-1038 GQELLSALTD
+1038 
-1048 PRAPG
+1048 
-1053 RGRAALPERCRQQPK
+1053 
-1068 PRLRSEL
+1068 
-1075 LAPEPLRVLGAARP
+1075 
-1089 GAALGGQRCVLTP
+1089 
-1102 WMPVFETKPFATSSP
+1102 
-1117 PCGWATSLL
+1117 
-1126 GRISLLPF
+1126 
-1134 EGGLEKEL
+1134 
-1142 LPGAA
+1142 
-1147 APAPL
+1147 
-1152 LAPVSSKGSLR
+1152 
-1163 RVQEGC
+1163 
-1169 LIGSPRLPPPDPTA
+1169 
-1183 L
+1183 

>member
-22 AIFLFLLHTTWFVIL
+22 AVFLFLLHTTWFVIL
-37 SVVLFGLAYNP
+37 SVVLFGLVYNP
-48 NEACSLNLVDH
+48 NETCSLNLVDH

-73 EMAIIWLSMRGG
+73 ELAIIWLSMRGS

-91 RESMQYVLYVRLA
+91 RDSMQYVLYVRLA
-104 ILLIEFIYAIVG
+104 ILVIEFVYAIVG
-116 IVWLTHYYNSCNDV
+116 IVWLTQYYTSCNDI
-130 TAKNVTLGMVVCNWV
+130 TAKSVTLGMVVCNWV

-150 CITVFCVF
+150 CITVLCVF

-182 LRSHPHPHAQA
+182 LRHRLEEGQASSWTRRLKVFLCCTRTKDSQSDAYSEIAYLFAEFFRDLDIVPSDIIAGLVLLRQRQRAKRNAVLDEANNDILAFLSGMPVTRNTKYLDLKNAQEMQRYREVCYYMLFA
-193 TAGPAVS
+193 LAAYGWPIY
-200 LGSRPLLTEHPTEPP
+200 LMRKPTCG
-215 MAASQKM
+215 
-222 EALKHLELASRLGR
+222 LCRLARS
-236 TGCSGAPNPGIV
+236 CS
-248 FQSCPSGP
+248 C
-256 TQTLQIHTEAEKCCL
+256 CCL

-277 FAPGVTIE
+277 YAPGVTIE

-301 LDENMNS
+301 LDENMTS

-419 TAAILSFLLRPQYPT
+419 TAAILSFLLRPQYPSL
-434 IKCFAYSP
+434 KCFAYSP

-466 DLVPRI
+466 DLVPRQVEEI

-497 IIIGATKCIPKSE
+497 IIVGATKCIPKSE
-510 LPEEAEVT
+510 LPEEPEENSVT
-518 AMASNRLSTHPSDLT
+518 SNRLWTHPSDLT

-553 NHPAEHCC
+553 NHPAEQCC
-561 CCEQEEPTYFAI
+561 CCEQEDPTYFAI

-626 TEVDLTPELIFQQ
+626 TEVDLTPELIFQS
-639 QPLPTGPPGSSVHSL
+639 QPLPSCPTVQIGTGPIPVDRRNSST
-654 EPPPAA
+654 
-660 QRSSSIKSKSQS
+660 KSKSHS

-677 GFYETKALS
+677 GFYETKPLS
-686 PARKDP
+686 PVQKDP

-697 LTTQERLSVE
+697 LDTKERLSVE
-707 LQARRAPLATMES
+707 LQDRRAPLATMES

-744 PSLHAVMERDEGH
+744 PSLHAVMEKDETH

-788 QDTQP
+788 QETQP
-793 LEAGLGDGGGGGESP
+793 PENVLNSGGTTPQRRCSAEGTGSDGERASSSP
-808 RRRSSG
+808 R
-814 EEGGSSPAPARG
+814 EEPP
-826 ELTLHNGRLGDS
+826 LHNGRLADV

-855 LDSKSSSFQDLYC
+855 LDSKSSSFQDIYC
-868 MMLSESPGGD
+868 MMVSDSSSDFAEI
-878 YGALPKS
+878 PKS
-885 VSEQEILLRAQYEPN
+885 VSDQEILLRAQYEPN

-932 LMDLTPTGLSS
+932 LMDITPTGVSS
-943 QECLAADK
+943 QECLATDK
-951 IRTSPTGHSASPSKQ
+951 IRTSTPSGHVTSPAKQ
-966 EDLMISALYQSVKA
+966 DDLMISAL
-980 PGVRHKPGGRRAG
+980 
-993 RAGKGPGGARQPPA
+993 
-1007 RIRHSSKGPSLPPP
+1007 
-1021 LPGHSSFALPS
+1021 
-1032 PWGPEA
+1032 
-1038 GQELLSALTD
+1038 
-1048 PRAPG
+1048 
-1053 RGRAALPERCRQQPK
+1053 
-1068 PRLRSEL
+1068 
-1075 LAPEPLRVLGAARP
+1075 
-1089 GAALGGQRCVLTP
+1089 
-1102 WMPVFETKPFATSSP
+1102 
-1117 PCGWATSLL
+1117 
-1126 GRISLLPF
+1126 
-1134 EGGLEKEL
+1134 
-1142 LPGAA
+1142 
-1147 APAPL
+1147 
-1152 LAPVSSKGSLR
+1152 
-1163 RVQEGC
+1163 
-1169 LIGSPRLPPPDPTA
+1169 
-1183 L
+1183 

>member
-1 MPGIVV
+1 QANNDILAFLSGMPVT
-7 FRRRWSVGSDDLVLP
+7 RNTKYLDLKNAHEMQRYREVCYYM
-22 AIFLFLLHTTWFVIL
+22 LFALAAYGWPIYLMRKPTC
-37 SVVLFGLAYNP
+37 GL
-48 NEACSLNLVDH
+48 C
-59 GRGYLGILLSCMIA
+59 
-73 EMAIIWLSMRGG
+73 
-85 ILYTEP
+85 
-91 RESMQYVLYVRLA
+91 RLA
-104 ILLIEFIYAIVG
+104 R
-116 IVWLTHYYNSCNDV
+116 SC
-130 TAKNVTLGMVVCNWV
+130 
-145 VILSV
+145 
-150 CITVFCVF
+150 
-158 DPTGRTFV
+158 
-166 KLRATKRRQRN
+166 
-177 LRTYN
+177 
-182 LRSHPHPHAQA
+182 
-193 TAGPAVS
+193 
-200 LGSRPLLTEHPTEPP
+200 
-215 MAASQKM
+215 
-222 EALKHLELASRLGR
+222 
-236 TGCSGAPNPGIV
+236 
-248 FQSCPSGP
+248 SC
-256 TQTLQIHTEAEKCCL
+256 CCL
-271 CPSRPR
+271 CPARPR
-277 FAPGVTIE
+277 YAPGVTIE
-285 EDNCCGCNAI
+285 EDNCCGCNAL

-301 LDENMNS
+301 LDENMTS

-343 LSPKDALTDLTGDA
+343 LSPKDALTDLTGNA

-419 TAAILSFLLRPQYPT
+419 TAAILSFLLRPQYPSL
-434 IKCFAYSP
+434 KCFAYSP

-466 DLVPRI
+466 DLVPRQVRKI

-497 IIIGATKCIPKSE
+497 IIVGATRCVPKSE
-510 LPEEAEVT
+510 LPEEAAAVP
-518 AMASNRLSTHPSDLT
+518 SQRLWAHPSDLT
-533 IALSASTPLYPP
+533 LALSASTPLYPP

-553 NHPAEHCC
+553 THPAEQCC
-561 CCEQEEPTYFAI
+561 CCEQEDPTYFAI

-626 TEVDLTPELIFQQ
+626 TEVDLTPELIFQS
-639 QPLPTGPPGSSVHSL
+639 QPLPSGPSGQAGTGAIPADRRNSST
-654 EPPPAA
+654 
-660 QRSSSIKSKSQS
+660 KSKSHS

-677 GFYETKALS
+677 GFYETKPLS

-697 LTTQERLSVE
+697 LDTKERLSVE
-707 LQARRAPLATMES
+707 LQDRRAPLATMES

-744 PSLHAVMERDEGH
+744 PSLHAVMEKDETH

-788 QDTQP
+788 QETQP
-793 LEAGLGDGGGGGESP
+793 PENVLGSGGTTPQRRGSAGSAGST
-808 RRRSSG
+808 R
-814 EEGGSSPAPARG
+814 EEPVALP
-826 ELTLHNGRLGDS
+826 NGRPADV

-855 LDSKSSSFQDLYC
+855 LDSKSSSFQDIYC
-868 MMLSESPGGD
+868 MMVSDSSGD
-878 YGALPKS
+878 FPEIPKS
-885 VSEQEILLRAQYEPN
+885 VSDQEILLRAQYEPN

-922 PSFPLSSSGE
+922 PSLPLSSSGE
-932 LMDLTPTGLSS
+932 LMDSTPTGIISS
-943 QECLAADK
+943 QECLATDK
-951 IRTSPTGHSASPSKQ
+951 LRTSTPSGHAGSPAKQ
-966 EDLMISALYQSVKA
+966 DDLVISAL
-980 PGVRHKPGGRRAG
+980 
-993 RAGKGPGGARQPPA
+993 
-1007 RIRHSSKGPSLPPP
+1007 
-1021 LPGHSSFALPS
+1021 
-1032 PWGPEA
+1032 
-1038 GQELLSALTD
+1038 
-1048 PRAPG
+1048 
-1053 RGRAALPERCRQQPK
+1053 
-1068 PRLRSEL
+1068 
-1075 LAPEPLRVLGAARP
+1075 
-1089 GAALGGQRCVLTP
+1089 
-1102 WMPVFETKPFATSSP
+1102 
-1117 PCGWATSLL
+1117 
-1126 GRISLLPF
+1126 
-1134 EGGLEKEL
+1134 
-1142 LPGAA
+1142 
-1147 APAPL
+1147 
-1152 LAPVSSKGSLR
+1152 
-1163 RVQEGC
+1163 
-1169 LIGSPRLPPPDPTA
+1169 
-1183 L
+1183 

>member
-22 AIFLFLLHTTWFVIL
+22 AVFLFLLHTTWFVIL
-37 SVVLFGLAYNP
+37 SVVLFGLVYNP
-48 NEACSLNLVDH
+48 NETCSLNLVDH

-73 EMAIIWLSMRGG
+73 EVAIIWLSMRGS

-91 RESMQYVLYVRLA
+91 RDSMQYVLYVRLA
-104 ILLIEFIYAIVG
+104 ILVIEFVYAIVG
-116 IVWLTHYYNSCNDV
+116 IVWLTQYYASCNDI
-130 TAKNVTLGMVVCNWV
+130 TAKSVTLGMVVCNWV

-150 CITVFCVF
+150 CITVLCVF

-182 LRSHPHPHAQA
+182 LRHRLEEGQASSWTRRLKVFLCCTRTKDSQSDAYSEIAYLFAEFFRDLDIVPSDIIAGLVLLRQRQRAKRNAVLDEANNDILAFLSGMPVTRNTKYLDLKNAQEMQRYKEVCYYMLFA
-193 TAGPAVS
+193 LAAYGWPIY
-200 LGSRPLLTEHPTEPP
+200 LMRKPTCG
-215 MAASQKM
+215 
-222 EALKHLELASRLGR
+222 LCRLARS
-236 TGCSGAPNPGIV
+236 CS
-248 FQSCPSGP
+248 C
-256 TQTLQIHTEAEKCCL
+256 CCL

-277 FAPGVTIE
+277 YAPSVTIE

-301 LDENMNS
+301 LDENMTS

-365 HGTWLGHKGM
+365 HGTWLGHKSA
-375 VLSAEYI
+375 VHLS
-382 KKKLEQEMVLSQAFG
+382 LELEMETLLNA
-397 RDLGRG
+397 GRG

-419 TAAILSFLLRPQYPT
+419 TAAILSFLLRPQYPSL
-434 IKCFAYSP
+434 KCFAYSP

-487 LQRSTKPKWR
+487 LQRSNKPKWR
-497 IIIGATKCIPKSE
+497 IIVGATKCIPKSE
-510 LPEEAEVT
+510 LPEETEENSVT
-518 AMASNRLSTHPSDLT
+518 SNRLWTHPSDLT

-553 NHPAEHCC
+553 NHPAEQCC
-561 CCEQEEPTYFAI
+561 CCDQEDPTYFAI

-626 TEVDLTPELIFQQ
+626 TEVDLTPELIFQS
-639 QPLPTGPPGSSVHSL
+639 QPLPSGPSVQIGTGAATVDRRNSST
-654 EPPPAA
+654 
-660 QRSSSIKSKSQS
+660 KSKSHS

-677 GFYETKALS
+677 GFYETKPLS
-686 PARKDP
+686 PVQKDP

-697 LTTQERLSVE
+697 LDTKERLSVE
-707 LQARRAPLATMES
+707 LQDRRAPLATMES

-744 PSLHAVMERDEGH
+744 PSLHAVMEKDETH

-788 QDTQP
+788 QETQP
-793 LEAGLGDGGGGGESP
+793 PDNVLNSGGTTP
-808 RRRSSG
+808 QRRCS
-814 EEGGSSPAPARG
+814 EEGASSEGDRVSLAPRE
-826 ELTLHNGRLGDS
+826 ELSLQNGRLSDV

-855 LDSKSSSFQDLYC
+855 LDSKSSSFQDIYC
-868 MMLSESPGGD
+868 MMVSDSSSDFAEM
-878 YGALPKS
+878 PKS
-885 VSEQEILLRAQYEPN
+885 VSDQEILLRAQYEPN

-932 LMDLTPTGLSS
+932 LMDITPTGVSS
-943 QECLAADK
+943 QECLATDK
-951 IRTSPTGHSASPSKQ
+951 IRTSTPSGPVTSPAKQ
-966 EDLMISALYQSVKA
+966 DDLMISAL
-980 PGVRHKPGGRRAG
+980 
-993 RAGKGPGGARQPPA
+993 
-1007 RIRHSSKGPSLPPP
+1007 
-1021 LPGHSSFALPS
+1021 
-1032 PWGPEA
+1032 
-1038 GQELLSALTD
+1038 
-1048 PRAPG
+1048 
-1053 RGRAALPERCRQQPK
+1053 
-1068 PRLRSEL
+1068 
-1075 LAPEPLRVLGAARP
+1075 
-1089 GAALGGQRCVLTP
+1089 
-1102 WMPVFETKPFATSSP
+1102 
-1117 PCGWATSLL
+1117 
-1126 GRISLLPF
+1126 
-1134 EGGLEKEL
+1134 
-1142 LPGAA
+1142 
-1147 APAPL
+1147 
-1152 LAPVSSKGSLR
+1152 
-1163 RVQEGC
+1163 
-1169 LIGSPRLPPPDPTA
+1169 
-1183 L
+1183 

>member
-22 AIFLFLLHTTWFVIL
+22 AVFLFLLHTTWFVIL
-37 SVVLFGLAYNP
+37 SVVLFGLVYNP

-73 EMAIIWLSMRGG
+73 EVAIIWLSMRGS

-91 RESMQYVLYVRLA
+91 RDSMQYVLYVRLA
-104 ILLIEFIYAIVG
+104 ILLIEFVYAIVG
-116 IVWLTHYYNSCNDV
+116 IVWLTQYYTSCNDI
-130 TAKNVTLGMVVCNWV
+130 TAKSVTLGMVVCNWV

-150 CITVFCVF
+150 CITVLCVF

-182 LRSHPHPHAQA
+182 LRHRLEEGQASSWTRRLKVFLCCTRTKDSQSDAYSEIAYLFAEFFRDLDIVPSDIIAGLVLLRQRQRAKRNAVLDEANNDILAFLSGMPVTRNTKYLDLKNAQEMQRYKEVCYYMLFA
-193 TAGPAVS
+193 LAAYGWPIY
-200 LGSRPLLTEHPTEPP
+200 LMRKPTCG
-215 MAASQKM
+215 
-222 EALKHLELASRLGR
+222 LCRLARS
-236 TGCSGAPNPGIV
+236 CS
-248 FQSCPSGP
+248 C
-256 TQTLQIHTEAEKCCL
+256 CCL

-277 FAPGVTIE
+277 YAPSVTIE

-301 LDENMNS
+301 LDENMTS

-357 ERLPVEGH
+357 EHLPVEGH

-419 TAAILSFLLRPQYPT
+419 TAAILSFLLRPQYPSL
-434 IKCFAYSP
+434 KCFAYSP

-487 LQRSTKPKWR
+487 LQRSNKPKWR
-497 IIIGATKCIPKSE
+497 IIVGATKCIPKTE
-510 LPEEAEVT
+510 LPEETEENSVT
-518 AMASNRLSTHPSDLT
+518 SNRLWTHPSDLT

-553 NHPAEHCC
+553 NHPAEQCC
-561 CCEQEEPTYFAI
+561 CCEQEDPTYFAI

-626 TEVDLTPELIFQQ
+626 TEVDLTPELIFQS
-639 QPLPTGPPGSSVHSL
+639 QPLPSGPSVQIGTGAITADRRNSST
-654 EPPPAA
+654 
-660 QRSSSIKSKSQS
+660 KSKSHS

-677 GFYETKALS
+677 GFYETKPLS
-686 PARKDP
+686 PVQKDP

-697 LTTQERLSVE
+697 LDTKERLSVE
-707 LQARRAPLATMES
+707 LQDRRAPLATMES
-720 LSDNESIYSFDSRR
+720 LSDNESLYSFDSRR

-744 PSLHAVMERDEGH
+744 PSLHAVMEKDETH

-763 AIPEE
+763 VIPEE

-788 QDTQP
+788 QETQP
-793 LEAGLGDGGGGGESP
+793 PDNVLNSGGTTP
-808 RRRSSG
+808 QRRCS
-814 EEGGSSPAPARG
+814 EEGASSEGDRVSLPPRE
-826 ELTLHNGRLGDS
+826 ELSLQNGRLTDV

-855 LDSKSSSFQDLYC
+855 LDSKSSSFQDIYC
-868 MMLSESPGGD
+868 MMVSDSSSDFAEM
-878 YGALPKS
+878 PKS
-885 VSEQEILLRAQYEPN
+885 VSDQEILLRAQYEPN

-932 LMDLTPTGLSS
+932 LMDITPTGVSS
-943 QECLAADK
+943 QECLATEK
-951 IRTSPTGHSASPSKQ
+951 IRTSTPSGHVTSPAKQ
-966 EDLMISALYQSVKA
+966 DDLMISAL
-980 PGVRHKPGGRRAG
+980 
-993 RAGKGPGGARQPPA
+993 
-1007 RIRHSSKGPSLPPP
+1007 
-1021 LPGHSSFALPS
+1021 
-1032 PWGPEA
+1032 
-1038 GQELLSALTD
+1038 
-1048 PRAPG
+1048 
-1053 RGRAALPERCRQQPK
+1053 
-1068 PRLRSEL
+1068 
-1075 LAPEPLRVLGAARP
+1075 
-1089 GAALGGQRCVLTP
+1089 
-1102 WMPVFETKPFATSSP
+1102 
-1117 PCGWATSLL
+1117 
-1126 GRISLLPF
+1126 
-1134 EGGLEKEL
+1134 
-1142 LPGAA
+1142 
-1147 APAPL
+1147 
-1152 LAPVSSKGSLR
+1152 
-1163 RVQEGC
+1163 
-1169 LIGSPRLPPPDPTA
+1169 
-1183 L
+1183 

>member
-48 NEACSLNLVDH
+48 NETCSLNLVDH

-73 EMAIIWLSMRGG
+73 EVAIIWLSMRGS

-91 RESMQYVLYVRLA
+91 RDSMQYVLYVRLA
-104 ILLIEFIYAIVG
+104 ILVIEFVYAIVG
-116 IVWLTHYYNSCNDV
+116 IVWLTQYYSSCNDL
-130 TAKNVTLGMVVCNWV
+130 TAKSVTLGMVVCNWV

-150 CITVFCVF
+150 CITVLCVF

-182 LRSHPHPHAQA
+182 LRHRLEEGQA
-193 TAGPAVS
+193 SSWTRRLKVFLCCTRTKDSQSANNDILAFLSGMPVTRNTKYLDLKNSQEMLRYKEVCYYMLFA
-200 LGSRPLLTEHPTEPP
+200 LAAYGWPMYLMRKPTCG
-215 MAASQKM
+215 
-222 EALKHLELASRLGR
+222 LCRLARS
-236 TGCSGAPNPGIV
+236 CS
-248 FQSCPSGP
+248 C
-256 TQTLQIHTEAEKCCL
+256 CCL
-271 CPSRPR
+271 CSSRPR
-277 FAPGVTIE
+277 YAPSVTIE

-301 LDENMNS
+301 LDENMTS

-419 TAAILSFLLRPQYPT
+419 TAAILSFMLRPQYPSL
-434 IKCFAYSP
+434 KCYAYSP

-487 LQRSTKPKWR
+487 LQRSNKPKWR
-497 IIIGATKCIPKSE
+497 IIVGATKCIPKSE
-510 LPEEAEVT
+510 LPEETEGNSVT
-518 AMASNRLSTHPSDLT
+518 SNRLWTHPSDLT

-553 NHPAEHCC
+553 NHPAEQCC
-561 CCEQEEPTYFAI
+561 CCEQEDPTYFAI

-626 TEVDLTPELIFQQ
+626 TEVDLNPELIFQN
-639 QPLPTGPPGSSVHSL
+639 QPLPSGPSVQIGIGAITVDSSV
-654 EPPPAA
+654 
-660 QRSSSIKSKSQS
+660 KSKSHS

-677 GFYETKALS
+677 GFYETKLLS
-686 PARKDP
+686 PVQKDP

-697 LTTQERLSVE
+697 LDTKERLSVE
-707 LQARRAPLATMES
+707 LQDRRAPLATMES
-720 LSDNESIYSFDSRR
+720 LSDNESIYSFESRR

-744 PSLHAVMERDEGH
+744 PSLHVVMEKDETH

-763 AIPEE
+763 VIPEE

-788 QDTQP
+788 QETQP
-793 LEAGLGDGGGGGESP
+793 PEGLANSGGTTP
-808 RRRSSG
+808 QRRGS
-814 EEGGSSPAPARG
+814 EEGARSEG
-826 ELTLHNGRLGDS
+826 DHVSFTPREELSLQNGRLTDV

-868 MMLSESPGGD
+868 MMVSDSSSDFAEM
-878 YGALPKS
+878 PKS
-885 VSEQEILLRAQYEPN
+885 VSDQEILLRAQYEPN

-911 STDPSSGISVS
+911 SADPSSGISVS

-932 LMDLTPTGLSS
+932 LMDITPTGMSS
-943 QECLAADK
+943 QECLATDK
-951 IRTSPTGHSASPSKQ
+951 IRTSTPAGHVTSPAKQ
-966 EDLMISALYQSVKA
+966 EDLMISAL
-980 PGVRHKPGGRRAG
+980 
-993 RAGKGPGGARQPPA
+993 
-1007 RIRHSSKGPSLPPP
+1007 
-1021 LPGHSSFALPS
+1021 
-1032 PWGPEA
+1032 
-1038 GQELLSALTD
+1038 
-1048 PRAPG
+1048 
-1053 RGRAALPERCRQQPK
+1053 
-1068 PRLRSEL
+1068 
-1075 LAPEPLRVLGAARP
+1075 
-1089 GAALGGQRCVLTP
+1089 
-1102 WMPVFETKPFATSSP
+1102 
-1117 PCGWATSLL
+1117 
-1126 GRISLLPF
+1126 
-1134 EGGLEKEL
+1134 
-1142 LPGAA
+1142 
-1147 APAPL
+1147 
-1152 LAPVSSKGSLR
+1152 
-1163 RVQEGC
+1163 
-1169 LIGSPRLPPPDPTA
+1169 
-1183 L
+1183 

>member
-116 IVWLTHYYNSCNDV
+116 IVWLTHYYTSCNDV

-150 CITVFCVF
+150 CITVLCVF

-182 LRSHPHPHAQA
+182 LRHRLEEGQA
-193 TAGPAVS
+193 TSWSRRLKVFLCCTRTKDSQSDAYSEIAYLFAEFFRDLDIVPSDIIAGLVLLRQRQRAKRNAVLDEANNDILAFLSGMPVTRNTKYLDLKNSHEMLRYKEVCYYMLFALAAYGWPMYPVPAS
-200 LGSRPLLTEHPTEPP
+200 MLLRVPH
-215 MAASQKM
+215 
-222 EALKHLELASRLGR
+222 R
-236 TGCSGAPNPGIV
+236 
-248 FQSCPSGP
+248 
-256 TQTLQIHTEAEKCCL
+256 CCL

-301 LDENMNS
+301 LDENMSS

-419 TAAILSFLLRPQYPT
+419 TAAILSFLLRPQYPSL
-434 IKCFAYSP
+434 KCFAYSP

-518 AMASNRLSTHPSDLT
+518 AMASNRLWTHPSDLT

-639 QPLPTGPPGSSVHSL
+639 QPLPSGPPGTTIHSL

-660 QRSSSIKSKSQS
+660 QRSSSIKSQSQS

-707 LQARRAPLATMES
+707 LQDRRAPLATMES

-793 LEAGLGDGGGGGESP
+793 LEVGLGGGSAGGSP

-826 ELTLHNGRLGDS
+826 ELTLHNGRLGES

-868 MMLSESPGGD
+868 MMLSESPSGD
-878 YGALPKS
+878 YGTLPKS

-943 QECLAADK
+943 QECLATDK
-951 IRTSPTGHSASPSKQ
+951 IRTSPSGHPASPSKQ
-966 EDLMISALYQSVKA
+966 EDLVISAL
-980 PGVRHKPGGRRAG
+980 
-993 RAGKGPGGARQPPA
+993 
-1007 RIRHSSKGPSLPPP
+1007 
-1021 LPGHSSFALPS
+1021 
-1032 PWGPEA
+1032 
-1038 GQELLSALTD
+1038 
-1048 PRAPG
+1048 
-1053 RGRAALPERCRQQPK
+1053 
-1068 PRLRSEL
+1068 
-1075 LAPEPLRVLGAARP
+1075 
-1089 GAALGGQRCVLTP
+1089 
-1102 WMPVFETKPFATSSP
+1102 
-1117 PCGWATSLL
+1117 
-1126 GRISLLPF
+1126 
-1134 EGGLEKEL
+1134 
-1142 LPGAA
+1142 
-1147 APAPL
+1147 
-1152 LAPVSSKGSLR
+1152 
-1163 RVQEGC
+1163 
-1169 LIGSPRLPPPDPTA
+1169 
-1183 L
+1183 

>member
-22 AIFLFLLHTTWFVIL
+22 AVFLFLLHTTWFVIL
-37 SVVLFGLAYNP
+37 SVVLFGLVYNP
-48 NEACSLNLVDH
+48 NETCSLNLVDH
-59 GRGYLGILLSCMIA
+59 GRGYLGILISCMIA
-73 EMAIIWLSMRGG
+73 EVAIIWLSMRGS

-91 RESMQYVLYVRLA
+91 RDSMQYVLYVRLA
-104 ILLIEFIYAIVG
+104 ILVIEFVYAIVG
-116 IVWLTHYYNSCNDV
+116 IVWLTQYYASCNDI
-130 TAKNVTLGMVVCNWV
+130 TAKSVTLGMVVCNWV

-150 CITVFCVF
+150 CITVLCVF

-182 LRSHPHPHAQA
+182 LRHRLEEGQASSWTRRLKVFLCCTRTKDSQSDAYSEIAYLFAEFFRDLDIVPSDIIAGLVLLRQRQRAKRNAVLDEANNDILAFLSGMPVTRNTKYLDLKNAQEMQRYKEVCYYMLFA
-193 TAGPAVS
+193 LAAYGWPIY
-200 LGSRPLLTEHPTEPP
+200 LMRKPTCG
-215 MAASQKM
+215 
-222 EALKHLELASRLGR
+222 LCRLARS
-236 TGCSGAPNPGIV
+236 CS
-248 FQSCPSGP
+248 C
-256 TQTLQIHTEAEKCCL
+256 CCL

-277 FAPGVTIE
+277 YAPSVTIE

-301 LDENMNS
+301 LDENMTS

-419 TAAILSFLLRPQYPT
+419 TAAILSFLLRPQYPSL
-434 IKCFAYSP
+434 KCFAYSP

-487 LQRSTKPKWR
+487 LQRSNKPKWR
-497 IIIGATKCIPKSE
+497 IIVGATKCIPKSE
-510 LPEEAEVT
+510 LPEETEENSVT
-518 AMASNRLSTHPSDLT
+518 SNRLWTHPSDLT

-553 NHPAEHCC
+553 NHPAEQCC
-561 CCEQEEPTYFAI
+561 CCEQEDPTYFAI

-626 TEVDLTPELIFQQ
+626 TEVDLTPELIFQS
-639 QPLPTGPPGSSVHSL
+639 QPLPSGPSVQIGTGAVTVDRRNSST
-654 EPPPAA
+654 
-660 QRSSSIKSKSQS
+660 KSKSHS

-677 GFYETKALS
+677 GFYETKPLS
-686 PARKDP
+686 PVQKDP

-697 LTTQERLSVE
+697 LDTKERLSVE
-707 LQARRAPLATMES
+707 LQDRRAPLATMES

-744 PSLHAVMERDEGH
+744 PSLHAVMEKDETH

-763 AIPEE
+763 VIPEE

-788 QDTQP
+788 QETQAP
-793 LEAGLGDGGGGGESP
+793 DNVLNSGGTTP
-808 RRRSSG
+808 QRRCS
-814 EEGGSSPAPARG
+814 EEGASSEGDRVSLAPRE
-826 ELTLHNGRLGDS
+826 ELSLQNGRLTDV

-855 LDSKSSSFQDLYC
+855 LDSKSSSFQDIYC
-868 MMLSESPGGD
+868 MMVSDSSSDFAEM
-878 YGALPKS
+878 PKS
-885 VSEQEILLRAQYEPN
+885 VSDQEILLRAQYEPN

-932 LMDLTPTGLSS
+932 LMDITPTGVSS
-943 QECLAADK
+943 QECLATDK
-951 IRTSPTGHSASPSKQ
+951 IRTSTPSGHVTSPAKQ
-966 EDLMISALYQSVKA
+966 DDLMISAL
-980 PGVRHKPGGRRAG
+980 
-993 RAGKGPGGARQPPA
+993 
-1007 RIRHSSKGPSLPPP
+1007 
-1021 LPGHSSFALPS
+1021 
-1032 PWGPEA
+1032 
-1038 GQELLSALTD
+1038 
-1048 PRAPG
+1048 
-1053 RGRAALPERCRQQPK
+1053 
-1068 PRLRSEL
+1068 
-1075 LAPEPLRVLGAARP
+1075 
-1089 GAALGGQRCVLTP
+1089 
-1102 WMPVFETKPFATSSP
+1102 
-1117 PCGWATSLL
+1117 
-1126 GRISLLPF
+1126 
-1134 EGGLEKEL
+1134 
-1142 LPGAA
+1142 
-1147 APAPL
+1147 
-1152 LAPVSSKGSLR
+1152 
-1163 RVQEGC
+1163 
-1169 LIGSPRLPPPDPTA
+1169 
-1183 L
+1183 

>member
-1 MPGIVV
+1 
-7 FRRRWSVGSDDLVLP
+7 
-22 AIFLFLLHTTWFVIL
+22 
-37 SVVLFGLAYNP
+37 
-48 NEACSLNLVDH
+48 
-59 GRGYLGILLSCMIA
+59 MIA
-73 EMAIIWLSMRGG
+73 EVAIIWLSMRGS

-91 RESMQYVLYVRLA
+91 RDSMQYVLYVRLA
-104 ILLIEFIYAIVG
+104 ILVIEFVYAIVG
-116 IVWLTHYYNSCNDV
+116 IVWLTQYYTSCNDI
-130 TAKNVTLGMVVCNWV
+130 TAKSVTLGMVVCNWV

-150 CITVFCVF
+150 CITVLCVF

-182 LRSHPHPHAQA
+182 LRHRLEEGQASSWTRRLKVFLCCTRTKDSQSDAYSEIAYLFAEFFRDLDIVPSDIIAGLVLLRQRQRAKRNAVLDEANNDILAFLSGMPVTRNTKYLDLKNAQEMQRYKEVCYYMLFA
-193 TAGPAVS
+193 LAAYGWPMY
-200 LGSRPLLTEHPTEPP
+200 LMRKPTCG
-215 MAASQKM
+215 
-222 EALKHLELASRLGR
+222 LCRLARS
-236 TGCSGAPNPGIV
+236 CS
-248 FQSCPSGP
+248 C
-256 TQTLQIHTEAEKCCL
+256 CCL

-277 FAPGVTIE
+277 YAPSVTIE

-301 LDENMNS
+301 LDENMTS

-365 HGTWLGHKGM
+365 HGTWLGHKAARAGPDEPGEETTERRSHQCVQVSGGRLSRGWGARLISVVASDRTRGNGQKLEARKFHLDLRTSFFPERVTEHWTRLPREGM

-419 TAAILSFLLRPQYPT
+419 TAAILSFLLRPQYPSL
-434 IKCFAYSP
+434 KCFAYSP

-487 LQRSTKPKWR
+487 LQRSNKPKWR
-497 IIIGATKCIPKSE
+497 IIVGATKCIPKSE
-510 LPEEAEVT
+510 LPEEREENSVT
-518 AMASNRLSTHPSDLT
+518 SNRLWTHPSDLT

-553 NHPAEHCC
+553 NHPAEQCC
-561 CCEQEEPTYFAI
+561 CCEQEDPTYFAI

-626 TEVDLTPELIFQQ
+626 TEVDLTPELIFQS
-639 QPLPTGPPGSSVHSL
+639 QPLPSGPSIQIGTGAITVD
-654 EPPPAA
+654 
-660 QRSSSIKSKSQS
+660 RRNSSIKSKSHS

-686 PARKDP
+686 PVQKDP

-697 LTTQERLSVE
+697 LDTKERLSVE
-707 LQARRAPLATMES
+707 LQDRRAPLATMES

-744 PSLHAVMERDEGH
+744 PSLHAVMEKDETH

-763 AIPEE
+763 VIPEE

-788 QDTQP
+788 QETQP
-793 LEAGLGDGGGGGESP
+793 PDTVLNSGGTTP
-808 RRRSSG
+808 QRRCS
-814 EEGGSSPAPARG
+814 EEGASSEGDRVSLAPHE
-826 ELTLHNGRLGDS
+826 ELSLQNGRLTDV

-855 LDSKSSSFQDLYC
+855 LDSKSSSFQDIYC
-868 MMLSESPGGD
+868 MMVSDSSSDFAEM
-878 YGALPKS
+878 PKS
-885 VSEQEILLRAQYEPN
+885 VSDQEILLRAQYEPN

-932 LMDLTPTGLSS
+932 LMDITPTGVSS
-943 QECLAADK
+943 QECLATDK
-951 IRTSPTGHSASPSKQ
+951 IRTSTPSGHVTSPAKQ
-966 EDLMISALYQSVKA
+966 EDLMISAL
-980 PGVRHKPGGRRAG
+980 
-993 RAGKGPGGARQPPA
+993 
-1007 RIRHSSKGPSLPPP
+1007 
-1021 LPGHSSFALPS
+1021 
-1032 PWGPEA
+1032 
-1038 GQELLSALTD
+1038 
-1048 PRAPG
+1048 
-1053 RGRAALPERCRQQPK
+1053 
-1068 PRLRSEL
+1068 
-1075 LAPEPLRVLGAARP
+1075 
-1089 GAALGGQRCVLTP
+1089 
-1102 WMPVFETKPFATSSP
+1102 
-1117 PCGWATSLL
+1117 
-1126 GRISLLPF
+1126 
-1134 EGGLEKEL
+1134 
-1142 LPGAA
+1142 
-1147 APAPL
+1147 
-1152 LAPVSSKGSLR
+1152 
-1163 RVQEGC
+1163 
-1169 LIGSPRLPPPDPTA
+1169 
-1183 L
+1183 

>member
-1 MPGIVV
+1 MGDCNSDIIFAQAWNRQKAQIVGFASTKYLLALPGIVV

-22 AIFLFLLHTTWFVIL
+22 AVFLFLLHTTWFVIL
-37 SVVLFGLAYNP
+37 SVVLFGLVYNP
-48 NEACSLNLVDH
+48 NETCSLNLVDH

-73 EMAIIWLSMRGG
+73 EVAIIWLSMRGS

-91 RESMQYVLYVRLA
+91 RDSMQYVLYVRLA
-104 ILLIEFIYAIVG
+104 ILVIEFVYAIVG
-116 IVWLTHYYNSCNDV
+116 IVWLTQYYASCNDI
-130 TAKNVTLGMVVCNWV
+130 TAKSVTLGMVVCNWV

-150 CITVFCVF
+150 CITVLCVF

-182 LRSHPHPHAQA
+182 LRHRLEEGQASSWTRRLKVFLCCTRTKDSQSDAYSEIAYLFAEFFRDLDIVPSDIIAGLVLLRQRQRAKRNAVLDEANNDILAFLSGMPVTRNTKYLDLKNAQEMQRYKEVCYYMLFA
-193 TAGPAVS
+193 LAAYGWPIY
-200 LGSRPLLTEHPTEPP
+200 LMRKPTCG
-215 MAASQKM
+215 
-222 EALKHLELASRLGR
+222 LCRLARS
-236 TGCSGAPNPGIV
+236 CS
-248 FQSCPSGP
+248 C
-256 TQTLQIHTEAEKCCL
+256 CCL

-277 FAPGVTIE
+277 YAPSVTIE

-301 LDENMNS
+301 LDENMTS

-419 TAAILSFLLRPQYPT
+419 TAAILSFLLRPQYPSL
-434 IKCFAYSP
+434 KCFAYSP

-487 LQRSTKPKWR
+487 LQRSNKPKWR
-497 IIIGATKCIPKSE
+497 IIVGATKCIPKSE
-510 LPEEAEVT
+510 LPEETEENSVT
-518 AMASNRLSTHPSDLT
+518 SNRLWTHPSDLT

-553 NHPAEHCC
+553 NHPAEQCC
-561 CCEQEEPTYFAI
+561 CCEQEDPTYFAI

-626 TEVDLTPELIFQQ
+626 TEVDLTPELIFQS
-639 QPLPTGPPGSSVHSL
+639 QPLPSGPSVQIGTGAVTVDRRNSST
-654 EPPPAA
+654 
-660 QRSSSIKSKSQS
+660 KSKSHS

-677 GFYETKALS
+677 GFYETKPLS
-686 PARKDP
+686 PVQKDP

-697 LTTQERLSVE
+697 LDTKERLSVE
-707 LQARRAPLATMES
+707 LQDRRAPLATMES

-744 PSLHAVMERDEGH
+744 PSLHAVMEKDETH

-763 AIPEE
+763 VIPEE

-788 QDTQP
+788 QETQP
-793 LEAGLGDGGGGGESP
+793 PDNVLNSGGTTP
-808 RRRSSG
+808 QRRCS
-814 EEGGSSPAPARG
+814 EEGASSEGDRVSLAPRE
-826 ELTLHNGRLGDS
+826 ELSLQNGRLTDV

-855 LDSKSSSFQDLYC
+855 LDSKSSSFQDIYC
-868 MMLSESPGGD
+868 MMVSDSSSDFAEM
-878 YGALPKS
+878 PKS
-885 VSEQEILLRAQYEPN
+885 VSDQEILLRAQYEPN
-900 LVPKPPRLFAG
+900 LVPKPPRVFAG

-932 LMDLTPTGLSS
+932 LMDITPTGVSS
-943 QECLAADK
+943 QECLATDK
-951 IRTSPTGHSASPSKQ
+951 IRTSTPSGHVTSPAKQ
-966 EDLMISALYQSVKA
+966 DDLMISAL
-980 PGVRHKPGGRRAG
+980 
-993 RAGKGPGGARQPPA
+993 
-1007 RIRHSSKGPSLPPP
+1007 
-1021 LPGHSSFALPS
+1021 
-1032 PWGPEA
+1032 
-1038 GQELLSALTD
+1038 
-1048 PRAPG
+1048 
-1053 RGRAALPERCRQQPK
+1053 
-1068 PRLRSEL
+1068 
-1075 LAPEPLRVLGAARP
+1075 
-1089 GAALGGQRCVLTP
+1089 
-1102 WMPVFETKPFATSSP
+1102 
-1117 PCGWATSLL
+1117 
-1126 GRISLLPF
+1126 
-1134 EGGLEKEL
+1134 
-1142 LPGAA
+1142 
-1147 APAPL
+1147 
-1152 LAPVSSKGSLR
+1152 
-1163 RVQEGC
+1163 
-1169 LIGSPRLPPPDPTA
+1169 
-1183 L
+1183 

>member
-22 AIFLFLLHTTWFVIL
+22 AVFLFLLHTTWFVIL
-37 SVVLFGLAYNP
+37 SVVLFGLVYNP
-48 NEACSLNLVDH
+48 NETCSLNLVDH

-73 EMAIIWLSMRGG
+73 EVAIIWLSMRGS

-91 RESMQYVLYVRLA
+91 RDSMQYVLYVRLA
-104 ILLIEFIYAIVG
+104 ILVIEFVYAIVG
-116 IVWLTHYYNSCNDV
+116 IVWLTQYYASCNDL
-130 TAKNVTLGMVVCNWV
+130 TAKSVTLGMVVCNWV

-150 CITVFCVF
+150 CITVLCVF

-182 LRSHPHPHAQA
+182 LRHRLEEGQASSWTRRLKVFLCCTRTKDSQSDAYSEIAYLFAEFFRDLDIVPSDIIAGLVLLRQRQRAKRNAVLDEANNDILAFLSGMPVTRNTKYLDLKNAQEMQRYKEVCYYMLFA
-193 TAGPAVS
+193 LAAYGWPIY
-200 LGSRPLLTEHPTEPP
+200 LMRKPTCG
-215 MAASQKM
+215 
-222 EALKHLELASRLGR
+222 LCRLARS
-236 TGCSGAPNPGIV
+236 CS
-248 FQSCPSGP
+248 C
-256 TQTLQIHTEAEKCCL
+256 CCL

-277 FAPGVTIE
+277 YAPSVTIE

-301 LDENMNS
+301 LDENMTS

-419 TAAILSFLLRPQYPT
+419 TAAILSFLLRPQYPSL
-434 IKCFAYSP
+434 KCFAYSP

-466 DLVPRI
+466 DLVPRQVEKQI

-487 LQRSTKPKWR
+487 LQRSNKPKWR
-497 IIIGATKCIPKSE
+497 IIVGATKCIPKSE
-510 LPEEAEVT
+510 LPEETEENSVT
-518 AMASNRLSTHPSDLT
+518 SNRLWTHPSDLT

-553 NHPAEHCC
+553 NHPAEQCC
-561 CCEQEEPTYFAI
+561 CCEQEDPTYFAI

-626 TEVDLTPELIFQQ
+626 TEVDLTPELIFQS
-639 QPLPTGPPGSSVHSL
+639 QPLPSGPSVQIGTGALTVDRRNSST
-654 EPPPAA
+654 
-660 QRSSSIKSKSQS
+660 KSKSHS

-677 GFYETKALS
+677 GFYETKPLS
-686 PARKDP
+686 PVQKDP

-697 LTTQERLSVE
+697 LDTKERLSVE
-707 LQARRAPLATMES
+707 LQDRRAPLATMES

-744 PSLHAVMERDEGH
+744 PSLHAVMEKDETH

-763 AIPEE
+763 VIPEE

-788 QDTQP
+788 QETQP
-793 LEAGLGDGGGGGESP
+793 PDNVLNSGGTTP
-808 RRRSSG
+808 QRRCS
-814 EEGGSSPAPARG
+814 EEGASSEGDHVSLAPRE
-826 ELTLHNGRLGDS
+826 ELSLQNGRLTDV

-855 LDSKSSSFQDLYC
+855 LDSKSSSFQDIYC
-868 MMLSESPGGD
+868 MMVSDSSSDFAEM
-878 YGALPKS
+878 PKS
-885 VSEQEILLRAQYEPN
+885 VSDQEILLRAQYEPN

-932 LMDLTPTGLSS
+932 LMDITPTGVSS
-943 QECLAADK
+943 QECLATDK
-951 IRTSPTGHSASPSKQ
+951 IRTSTPSGHVTSPAKQ
-966 EDLMISALYQSVKA
+966 DDLMISAL
-980 PGVRHKPGGRRAG
+980 
-993 RAGKGPGGARQPPA
+993 
-1007 RIRHSSKGPSLPPP
+1007 
-1021 LPGHSSFALPS
+1021 
-1032 PWGPEA
+1032 
-1038 GQELLSALTD
+1038 
-1048 PRAPG
+1048 
-1053 RGRAALPERCRQQPK
+1053 
-1068 PRLRSEL
+1068 
-1075 LAPEPLRVLGAARP
+1075 
-1089 GAALGGQRCVLTP
+1089 
-1102 WMPVFETKPFATSSP
+1102 
-1117 PCGWATSLL
+1117 
-1126 GRISLLPF
+1126 
-1134 EGGLEKEL
+1134 
-1142 LPGAA
+1142 
-1147 APAPL
+1147 
-1152 LAPVSSKGSLR
+1152 
-1163 RVQEGC
+1163 
-1169 LIGSPRLPPPDPTA
+1169 
-1183 L
+1183 

>member
-22 AIFLFLLHTTWFVIL
+22 AVFLFLLHTTWFVIL
-37 SVVLFGLAYNP
+37 SVVLFGLVYNP
-48 NEACSLNLVDH
+48 NETCSLNLVDH

-73 EMAIIWLSMRGG
+73 EVAIIWLSMRGS

-91 RESMQYVLYVRLA
+91 RDSMQYVLYVRLA
-104 ILLIEFIYAIVG
+104 ILVIEFVYAIVG
-116 IVWLTHYYNSCNDV
+116 IVWLTQYYASCNDI
-130 TAKNVTLGMVVCNWV
+130 TAKSVTLGMVVCNWV

-150 CITVFCVF
+150 CITVLCVF

-182 LRSHPHPHAQA
+182 LRHRLEEGQA
-193 TAGPAVS
+193 SSWTRRLKVFLCCTRTKDSQSQEMQRYKEVCYYMLFALAAYGWPIYLMRNPTCGLCRLARS
-200 LGSRPLLTEHPTEPP
+200 CSR
-215 MAASQKM
+215 
-222 EALKHLELASRLGR
+222 
-236 TGCSGAPNPGIV
+236 C
-248 FQSCPSGP
+248 
-256 TQTLQIHTEAEKCCL
+256 CCL

-277 FAPGVTIE
+277 YAPGVTIE

-301 LDENMNS
+301 LDENMTS

-321 ETPFYVAVDHDK
+321 ETPFYVAVDHEK

-419 TAAILSFLLRPQYPT
+419 TAAILSFLLRPQYPSL
-434 IKCFAYSP
+434 KCFAYSP

-487 LQRSTKPKWR
+487 LQRSNKPKWR
-497 IIIGATKCIPKSE
+497 IIVGATKCIPKSE
-510 LPEEAEVT
+510 LPEEMEENSVT
-518 AMASNRLSTHPSDLT
+518 SNRLWTHPSDLT

-553 NHPAEHCC
+553 NHPAEQCC
-561 CCEQEEPTYFAI
+561 CCEQEDPTYFAI

-626 TEVDLTPELIFQQ
+626 TEVDLTPELIFQS
-639 QPLPTGPPGSSVHSL
+639 QPLPSGPSVQLGTGAITADRRNSST
-654 EPPPAA
+654 
-660 QRSSSIKSKSQS
+660 KSKSHS

-677 GFYETKALS
+677 GFYETKPLS
-686 PARKDP
+686 PVQKDP

-697 LTTQERLSVE
+697 LDTKERLSVE
-707 LQARRAPLATMES
+707 LQDRRAPLATMES

-744 PSLHAVMERDEGH
+744 PSLHAVMEKDETH

-763 AIPEE
+763 VIPEE

-788 QDTQP
+788 QETQP
-793 LEAGLGDGGGGGESP
+793 PDNVLTSGGTTP
-808 RRRSSG
+808 QRRCS
-814 EEGGSSPAPARG
+814 EEGAGSEGGDRVSLAPRE
-826 ELTLHNGRLGDS
+826 ELALQNGRLTDL

-855 LDSKSSSFQDLYC
+855 LDSKSSSFQDIYC
-868 MMLSESPGGD
+868 MMVSDSSSDFAEM
-878 YGALPKS
+878 PKS
-885 VSEQEILLRAQYEPN
+885 VSDQEILLRAQYEPN

-932 LMDLTPTGLSS
+932 LMDITPTGVSS
-943 QECLAADK
+943 QECLATEK
-951 IRTSPTGHSASPSKQ
+951 IRTSSPSGHVTSPAKQ
-966 EDLMISALYQSVKA
+966 DDLMISAL
-980 PGVRHKPGGRRAG
+980 
-993 RAGKGPGGARQPPA
+993 
-1007 RIRHSSKGPSLPPP
+1007 
-1021 LPGHSSFALPS
+1021 
-1032 PWGPEA
+1032 
-1038 GQELLSALTD
+1038 
-1048 PRAPG
+1048 
-1053 RGRAALPERCRQQPK
+1053 
-1068 PRLRSEL
+1068 
-1075 LAPEPLRVLGAARP
+1075 
-1089 GAALGGQRCVLTP
+1089 
-1102 WMPVFETKPFATSSP
+1102 
-1117 PCGWATSLL
+1117 
-1126 GRISLLPF
+1126 
-1134 EGGLEKEL
+1134 
-1142 LPGAA
+1142 
-1147 APAPL
+1147 
-1152 LAPVSSKGSLR
+1152 
-1163 RVQEGC
+1163 
-1169 LIGSPRLPPPDPTA
+1169 
-1183 L
+1183 